1 MNNLLERFIKRNNKK
16 RGINIT
22 VATIVMFLLS
32 CTGIY
37 AATIIDK
44 NEKKNILHVGID
56 KNGKNAYELGGSVNA
71 IDGDKLIINGRL
83 EAGNNTQSLEIKSEA
98 NNITVENNGFIDGV
112 TIGRDYDSIKTNA
125 TFINNGIITNEG
137 NALVIYSNK
146 ANVSNYGIIKAGQN
160 ESNQTYNGVVLANGA
175 TTKNFNNYGIV
186 IDGDGKISSVGA
198 SNQQVTMDNGITYT
212 VKNAVDSSSGTAQAI
227 KMNGNLYE
235 NYIFNGIDTTISV
248 SEGENKISNSIINVV
263 ATKELE
269 DSEYKNN
276 GIEISSGA
284 ELGLGSTIVNGN
296 IAING
301 GTLTLTDANNKI
313 NGNVSG
319 TTNNDTIKLG
329 YKVDSN
335 TNYTNLNTILKDSG
349 VDTLKF
355 SDNENIVNVTEIKK
369 SRFNGNYIGGS
380 EADTFIVDG
389 ANYTIDGGA
398 GTDTLK
404 LTKEYTG
411 AVSDFSGV
419 TNIETLQLGDGSN
432 TLDISKINGKFTT
445 IKGGEFVNGGSG
457 KNTIKTSTD
466 IGETLTLVGGKGLS
480 VNNILVLDNSKNSI
494 KFDGKLD
501 TSGGD
506 WNIQVN
512 NLKGINSVTLN
523 KENLNGKAKSLEL
536 LTNISGKTDT
546 KNFVDLL
553 NASGITYAILLN
565 NNTSNYKDN
574 LVFNGTTLN
583 NKTIFAINYNDSVTM
598 QGKISGQYAFKP
610 LGTFT
615 PTVKVDSSTI
625 FEQNSKVT
633 SVDYNGKESGVNF
646 QVTEGALN
654 LGKLT
659 YKGDKLVYEG
669 TNPFVDGYKYT
680 INGNVQLGFV
690 GLTNLKSGQKF
701 NIDQRNDN
709 IKVNGSISMPS
720 FLKYQD
726 GAFVVKSWDEMN
738 PYGNS
743 NNFLETTYNNMLS
756 KYGQTGSEAITGALN
771 TWSKDALVGYIS
783 TGGINQ
789 YDFTLDGKTYQN
801 TLLTGSN
808 SNISKEFKITGSSG
822 SITFQ
827 NIATSKG
834 LTLATTGGTVNL
846 TDGVS
851 IGGDINFGESSNVNL
866 NVNAYYAGGTAST
879 IKNILGNGNDSNIK
893 LTHVNIT
900 GDSSNGKIDLG
911 AGTDTLTLNNVGV
924 NSITG
929 SGKNTLEL
937 NQGSNVGTISLSKD
951 KAAKIS
957 LMALDVDSSI
967 DNNIT
972 VNDGATV
979 GTIDLS
985 SAGNSLVT
993 LNSGKITNV
1002 KFGSGNDMLTYN
1014 GGNISS
1020 VDFGAGDNVLNVR
1033 ADLDLSNTKI
1043 SVAEGGTLRNTL
1055 NVGKLSSRSTSSED
1069 SVTIG
1074 GNFSAFNEVNIQ
1086 GTTKLNSNL
1095 VLSNGTSV
1103 NFNGNTVIAGLNTA
1117 NGVTTTVLDGTKV
1130 IGSNGTLLLDTSSVG
1145 LNTNISFANIEGMET
1160 LAGVESNYV
1169 GYSLVKDSNGNYVV
1183 EINKDLVSGEDSDII
1198 QAILG
1203 TAGLPNELTGSYEE
1217 QIKILNVLKEDTKYS
1232 TPYAYSNIV
1241 SRKTAEMVNNA
1252 VMNFDL
1258 KADKNQWL
1266 AYGSILGSGK
1276 EIKDYYTGAT
1286 GVGSNIDTDI
1296 QGAYV
1301 QAEYGYTDNTALGFV
1316 VAGNKTDSDIGKGSL
1331 KGNGAYLGAYVKHNV
1346 KENIQVIGGIAY
1358 QNNSYESDR
1367 VVGDSQKEF
1376 RHAKDYSDNTIT
1388 GYISGKYEYKF
1399 SDSLVLEPN
1408 TRLNITHVSQDSI
1421 SENKNETLNIET
1433 NKKSFTTV
1441 SGETGVDLVKKIT
1454 TEKGT
1459 VKLKAGTSLGYLLSG
1474 ADGKKVTA
1482 TMGDAAFDIV
1492 TPDQDKTSVKFKV
1505 GAQYEKESGVLY
1517 NIEGSYITSSK
1528 EKEWVVGA
1536 GIGYRF

>member
-44 NEKKNILHVGID
+44 NEKENILYVGANGANTYKWGNNGIYYNID
-56 KNGKNAYELGGSVNA
+56 SS
-71 IDGDKLIINGRL
+71 DSKLIINGRL
-83 EAGNNTQSLEIKSEA
+83 EAGNNTQSLEISSNAKDV
-98 NNITVENNGFIDGV
+98 TVENNGFIDGV
-112 TIGRDYDSIKTNA
+112 TVGRDYDSIKTNA

-146 ANVSNYGIIKAGQN
+146 ANVSNYGIIKAGGQN
-160 ESNQTYNGVVLANGA
+160 EETKEYYKGVVLANGG
-175 TTKNFNNYGIV
+175 NFNNYGIV

-212 VKNAVDSSSGTAQAI
+212 VKNAVDSSSGTAQVI
-227 KMNGNLYE
+227 TMNGTDGNKAFDK
-235 NYIFNGIDTTISV
+235 YILNGLDETIKVTTTGNTV
-248 SEGENKISNSIINVV
+248 SNSVVNSLDNAIN
-263 ATKELE
+263 
-269 DSEYKNN
+269 
-276 GIEISSGA
+276 IESGA
-284 ELGLGSTIVNGN
+284 ELGLGSTTVNGN

-301 GTLTLTDANNKI
+301 GTLILTDINNKI

-319 TTNNDTIKLG
+319 TTDNDIIKLG
-329 YKVDSN
+329 YQVDSN
-335 TNYTNLNTILKDSG
+335 TNYTNLNTILKGSG

-355 SDNENIVNVTEIKK
+355 SDN
-369 SRFNGNYIGGS
+369 GNTIDITKISVVGKFEGGIG
-380 EADTFIVDG
+380 ADTFIVNG

-404 LTKEYTG
+404 LTKGYTG
-411 AVSDFSGV
+411 AVSNFSGV

-432 TLDISKINGKFTT
+432 TLDISNINGKFTT

-457 KNTIKTSTD
+457 KNTIKTSTN
-466 IGETLTLVGGKGLS
+466 IGETLTLVGGKDSS
-480 VNNILVLDNSKNSI
+480 VKNILVLDNSNNSI

-512 NLKGINSVTLN
+512 NLKGTNSVTLN
-523 KENLNGKAKSLEL
+523 KENLNGKATSLEL
-536 LTNISGKTDT
+536 LTNISEKTET
-546 KNFVDLL
+546 KNLVDLL
-553 NASGITYAILLN
+553 NASGITYAIPLN

-598 QGKISGQYAFKP
+598 QGKISGQYAFRP

-615 PTVKVDSSTI
+615 PTINLSSGTT
-625 FEQNSKVT
+625 FAEGSKVT
-633 SVDYNGKESGVNF
+633 SVDYNGKEGGVNF
-646 QVTEGALN
+646 KVTGEALN

-669 TNPFVDGYKYT
+669 TNPFVDGYKYS
-680 INGNVQLGFV
+680 INGNIQLGFV
-690 GLTNLKSGQKF
+690 GLTNLESGQKF
-701 NIDQRNDN
+701 ILNQRNDN

-726 GAFVVKSWDEMN
+726 GAFVVKSWNEMN

-771 TWSKDALVGYIS
+771 TWSKDALVNYIS
-783 TGGINQ
+783 TGGITQ

-801 TLLTGSN
+801 TLLTGDN

-827 NIATSKG
+827 NIATSDS

-851 IGGDINFGESSNVNL
+851 IGGDINFGDSSNVNL
-866 NVNAYYAGGTAST
+866 NVNAYYAGGVAST
-879 IKNILGNGNDSNIK
+879 IKNIKGNDNDSNIS
-893 LTHVNIT
+893 LTHVNII
-900 GDSSNGKIDLG
+900 GNNSNDGKIELG
-911 AGTDTLTLNNVGV
+911 AGNDTLTLKNVGV

-951 KAAKIS
+951 STSAIS
-957 LMALDVDSSI
+957 LMLLDVDSSI

-985 SAGNSLVT
+985 SAGNSSVT

-1014 GGNISS
+1014 GGNISKI
-1020 VDFGAGDNVLNVR
+1020 DFGAGDNVLNVR

-1043 SVAEGGTLRNTL
+1043 SVAEGGTVRNTL
-1055 NVGKLSSRSTSSED
+1055 NVGKISVRSTTVKDYLTLSGD
-1069 SVTIG
+1069 
-1074 GNFSAFNEVNIQ
+1074 FSAFSNI
-1086 GTTKLNSNL
+1086 
-1095 VLSNGTSV
+1095 
-1103 NFNGNTVIAGLNTA
+1103 
-1117 NGVTTTVLDGTKV
+1117 
-1130 IGSNGTLLLDTSSVG
+1130 
-1145 LNTNISFANIEGMET
+1145 NIEGATKLESSSKLAEGTNINLGSNT
-1160 LAGVESNYV
+1160 LIAGINIENGTAKTVLSGANLEAGENSK
-1169 GYSLVKDSNGNYVV
+1169 LIIDTMKADSNTTISLDGITGIENVSKVDTNTIAHIIKENADGTYSV
-1183 EINKDLVSGEDSDII
+1183 EANKNLISGEGNDLANGIISSDNGEGLFGDITDKEA
-1198 QAILG
+1198 QAQL
-1203 TAGLPNELTGSYEE
+1203 LTD
-1217 QIKILNVLKEDTKYS
+1217 ITKDMMYS
-1232 TPYAYSNIV
+1232 SPYAYSSIV
-1241 SRKTAEMVNNA
+1241 SRKTAEMINNA

-1266 AYGSILGSGK
+1266 AYGSLLGSGK
-1276 EIKDYYTGAT
+1276 EIQDYYS
-1286 GVGSNIDTDI
+1286 GVNNTTSNINTDI
-1296 QGAYV
+1296 YGAYV

-1316 VAGNKTDSDIGKGSL
+1316 VGANKSDSDIAKSSLDGKGM
-1331 KGNGAYLGAYVKHNV
+1331 YLGGYVKHNYSD
-1346 KENIQVIGGIAY
+1346 NLQIIGGLAY
-1358 QNNSYESDR
+1358 QYNSYESDR
-1367 VVGDSQKEF
+1367 VAGNSNKTLT
-1376 RHAKDYSDNTIT
+1376 YSEKYNDDTIT
-1388 GYISGKYEYKF
+1388 GFVGGKYEYKL
-1399 SDSLVLEPN
+1399 SETLTLQPN
-1408 TRLNITHVSQDSI
+1408 AKLNITHIMQDGVTES
-1421 SENKNETLNIET
+1421 NKEASLKANSKNFTNIGTEI
-1433 NKKSFTTV
+1433 
-1441 SGETGVDLVKKIT
+1441 GADLVKTINVQNGK
-1454 TEKGT
+1454 
-1459 VKLKAGTSLGYLLSG
+1459 VNLKVGTSLTYLITG
-1474 ADGKKVTA
+1474 ADKE
-1482 TMGDAAFDIV
+1482 TMGANLISDNTKFDIK
-1492 TPDQDKTSVKFKV
+1492 TPEQDKTNVKFKV

-1517 NIEGSYITSSK
+1517 NVEGSYITSSK

>member
-44 NEKKNILHVGID
+44 NEKEYILHVGA
-56 KNGKNAYELGGSVNA
+56 NGENIYQWGSNGTINR
-71 IDGDKLIINGRL
+71 IDGDKKLIINGKL
-83 EAGNNTQSLEIKSEA
+83 DASNQSQSLEISSKA
-98 NNITVENNGFIDGV
+98 KDIKVENNGFIDGV
-112 TIGRDYDSIKTNA
+112 TIGRENDQAKTNA

-160 ESNQTYNGVVLANGA
+160 ESNQTYNGVVLANG
-175 TTKNFNNYGIV
+175 TTEGNFNNHGIV

-227 KMNGNLYE
+227 KMNGTDGNKAFDK
-235 NYIFNGIDTTISV
+235 YILNGLDETIKVTTT
-248 SEGENKISNSIINVV
+248 GNTISNSVVNSLDKAIN
-263 ATKELE
+263 
-269 DSEYKNN
+269 
-276 GIEISSGA
+276 IESGA
-284 ELGLGSTIVNGN
+284 ELGLGSTTVNGN

-301 GTLTLTDANNKI
+301 GTLTLTDINNKI

-319 TTNNDTIKLG
+319 TTDNDIIKLG
-329 YKVDSN
+329 YQVDSN
-335 TNYTNLNTILKDSG
+335 TNYTNLNTILKGSG
-349 VDTLKF
+349 VDALKF
-355 SDNENIVNVTEIKK
+355 SDNENTIDTTKISFVGKFE
-369 SRFNGNYIGGS
+369 GGTG
-380 EADTFIVDG
+380 ADTFIVNG
-389 ANYTIDGGA
+389 ANYIINGGE
-398 GTDTLK
+398 GTDILSLSTAYNSNLSNFK
-404 LTKEYTG
+404 NI
-411 AVSDFSGV
+411 S
-419 TNIETLQLGDGSN
+419 NIETLQLANTTNEITIDSN
-432 TLDISKINGKFTT
+432 PANFTT
-445 IKGGEFVNGGSG
+445 IKGGTGNDSFVLTGNSGINLIGGSG
-457 KNTIKTSTD
+457 INTLK
-466 IGETLTLVGGKGLS
+466 L
-480 VNNILVLDNSKNSI
+480 NNSLNSI
-494 KFDGKLD
+494 NYAGVLGAEGEK
-501 TSGGD
+501 
-506 WNIQVN
+506 WNLVVN
-512 NLKGINSVTLN
+512 NLTKDVTLTQGN
-523 KENLNGKAKSLEL
+523 IKGNIESLKIDTGIKTVDETTKLVSL
-536 LTNISGKTDT
+536 LTTYNIE
-546 KNFVDLL
+546 
-553 NASGITYAILLN
+553 NATFN
-565 NNTSNYKDN
+565 NNQADILT
-574 LVFNGTTLN
+574 FTGTDVKGTRTF
-583 NKTIFAINYNDSVTM
+583 TINQGDTVNMSGNITGNYNFKTSV
-598 QGKISGQYAFKP
+598 
-610 LGTFT
+610 FT
-615 PTVKVDSSTI
+615 PTINLSSGTTFTKDTKI
-625 FEQNSKVT
+625 TSTNGINFNIEKGEQLT
-633 SVDYNGKESGVNF
+633 
-646 QVTEGALN
+646 
-654 LGKLT
+654 LGTLT
-659 YKGDKLVYEG
+659 YSDSGFTYSG
-669 TNPFVDGYKYT
+669 SNPFDSNTKYT
-680 INGNVQLGFV
+680 INGDIKLNVT
-690 GLTNLKSGQKF
+690 GLEKANLIAGKEIGKVTGYS
-701 NIDQRNDN
+701 NN
-709 IKVNGSISMPS
+709 IKLNGSLSIPS
-720 FLKYQD
+720 FLKYNN
-726 GAFVVKSWDEMN
+726 GAFVVKTWSEMN

-771 TWSKDALVGYIS
+771 TWSKDALAGYIS

-801 TLLTGSN
+801 TLLTGDN

-827 NIATSKG
+827 NIATSDS

-851 IGGDINFGESSNVNL
+851 IGGDINFGDSSNVNL

-929 SGKNTLEL
+929 SGKNTIEL

-1043 SVAEGGTLRNTL
+1043 SVAEGGTLRNIL

-1203 TAGLPNELTGSYEE
+1203 AAGLPNELTGSYEE

-1492 TPDQDKTSVKFKV
+1492 TPDQDKTNVKFKV

>member
-44 NEKKNILHVGID
+44 NEKDNILHVGID

-83 EAGNNTQSLEIKSEA
+83 EAGNNTQSLEISSNAKDV
-98 NNITVENNGFIDGV
+98 TVENNGFIDGV

-212 VKNAVDSSSGTAQAI
+212 VKNAVNNSGDMAQAQAI
-227 KMNGNLYE
+227 EMNGTDGNKAFVK
-235 NYIFNGIDTTISV
+235 YILNGLETTIEVTSK
-248 SEGENKISNSIINVV
+248 GNTISNSVVNSLDKAINI
-263 ATKELE
+263 K
-269 DSEYKNN
+269 
-276 GIEISSGA
+276 SGA
-284 ELGLGSTIVNGN
+284 ELGLGSTTVNGN

-329 YKVDSN
+329 YQVDSN
-335 TNYTNLNTILKDSG
+335 TNYTNLNTILKGSG
-349 VDTLKF
+349 VDALKF

-369 SRFNGNYIGGS
+369 SEFNGKYIGGS
-380 EADTFIVDG
+380 GADTFIVDG
-389 ANYTIDGGA
+389 ANYTINGGDGE
-398 GTDTLK
+398 DTLSLSTAYNSNLSNFK
-404 LTKEYTG
+404 NI
-411 AVSDFSGV
+411 S
-419 TNIETLQLGDGSN
+419 NIETLQLANTTNEITIDSN
-432 TLDISKINGKFTT
+432 PASFTT
-445 IKGGEFVNGGSG
+445 IKGGATGSNMFVTTQNITTE
-457 KNTIKTSTD
+457 N
-466 IGETLTLVGGKGLS
+466 L
-480 VNNILVLDNSKNSI
+480 ILVSGASSTLYLNNTNNGIEFK
-494 KFDGKLD
+494 GKLE
-501 TSGGD
+501 GGD
-506 WNIQVN
+506 WTIQVN
-512 NLKGINSVTLN
+512 NLSNDKKIALGNLDNQAKTL
-523 KENLNGKAKSLEL
+523 KVQTAV
-536 LTNISGKTDT
+536 SGKDET
-546 KNFVDLL
+546 NNLVNLL
-553 NASGITYAILLN
+553 NSSGITYAALVNGGSQN
-565 NNTSNYKDN
+565 NNLLFKN
-574 LVFNGTTLN
+574 TTLN
-583 NKTIFAINYNDSVTM
+583 SKSTFSINQYDSVTM
-598 QGKISGQYAFKP
+598 QGKISGQYAFRP

-615 PTVKVDSSTI
+615 PTVNLSSETT
-625 FEQNSKVT
+625 FAEGSKVT

-646 QVTEGALN
+646 KVTEGALN

-659 YKGDKLVYEG
+659 YKEDKLVYEG
-669 TNPFVDGYKYT
+669 TNPFVDGYKYI
-680 INGNVQLGFV
+680 INGNVQLGFE
-690 GLTNLKSGQKF
+690 GLTDLKSGQELTLDK
-701 NIDQRNDN
+701 RNDN
-709 IKVNGSISMPS
+709 IKVNGSITIPS

-726 GAFVVKSWDEMN
+726 GAFVVKTWSEMN
-738 PYGNS
+738 PYGNN

-756 KYGQTGSEAITGALN
+756 DYGKNEAIKGALDK
-771 TWSKDALVGYIS
+771 WSKDALVSYI
-783 TGGINQ
+783 TNGGITQ
-789 YDFTLDGKTYQN
+789 YDFSLDGKTYQN
-801 TLLTGSN
+801 TLLTGDN
-808 SNISKEFKITGSSG
+808 SDISKEFKITGSSG

-827 NIATSKG
+827 NIATSDS
-834 LTLATTGGTVNL
+834 LTLDTTDGTINL

-851 IGGDINFGESSNVNL
+851 IGGDINFGDSSNVNL
-866 NVNAYYAGGTAST
+866 NVNAYYAGGVAST
-879 IKNILGNGNDSNIK
+879 IKNIKGNDNDSNIS
-893 LTHVNIT
+893 LTHVNII
-900 GDSSNGKIDLG
+900 GNNSNDGKIDLG

-929 SGKNTLEL
+929 SGKNTIEL

-1043 SVAEGGTLRNTL
+1043 SVAEGGTVRNTL
-1055 NVGKLSSRSTSSED
+1055 NVGKLSSRSTTTND

-1074 GNFSAFNEVNIQ
+1074 GDFSAFNEVNIQ

-1095 VLSNGTSV
+1095 ILAKDTSV

-1130 IGSNGTLLLDTSSVG
+1130 VGNSGVLKLDTSSIG
-1145 LNTNISFANIEGMET
+1145 LNTNISLSGIDGIDTIAQIESSFA
-1160 LAGVESNYV
+1160 
-1169 GYSLVKDSNGNYVV
+1169 GYNLTKDSNGNYVV
-1183 EINKDLVSGEDSDII
+1183 EINKDLVSGEDSDVI

-1203 TAGLPNELTGSYEE
+1203 ADRLANELNGMSYEE
-1217 QIKILNVLKEDTKYS
+1217 QTKILRALEEDTKYS
-1232 TPYAYSNIV
+1232 VPYAYSNIV

-1252 VMNFDL
+1252 VMNLDL

-1316 VAGNKTDSDIGKGSL
+1316 VAGNKTDSDIGKSSL
-1331 KGNGAYLGAYVKHNV
+1331 KGNGAYLGAYVKHNYS
-1346 KENIQVIGGIAY
+1346 ENLQIIGGIAY

-1367 VVGDSQKEF
+1367 VAGNSSKSYTYS
-1376 RHAKDYSDNTIT
+1376 KDYSDNTIT
-1388 GYISGKYEYKF
+1388 GFIGGKYEYKL

-1482 TMGDAAFDIV
+1482 TMGDTAFNIA
-1492 TPDQDKTSVKFKV
+1492 TPDQDKTNVKFKV

-1517 NIEGSYITSSK
+1517 NVEGSYITSSK

>member
-44 NEKKNILHVGID
+44 NEKENILYIGSDGTKRYKWGKDGTYYNID
-56 KNGKNAYELGGSVNA
+56 SSDN
-71 IDGDKLIINGRL
+71 KLIINGRL
-83 EAGNNTQSLEIKSEA
+83 EAGNNTQSLEISSNAKDV
-98 NNITVENNGFIDGV
+98 TVENNGFIDGV
-112 TIGRDYDSIKTNA
+112 TVGRDYDSIKTNA
-125 TFINNGIITNEG
+125 KFINNGIITNEG
-137 NALVIYSNK
+137 NALVIYSNQ
-146 ANVSNYGIIKAGQN
+146 ANVSNYGIIKASGQN
-160 ESNQTYNGVVLANGA
+160 EKTKEYYKGVVLANGG
-175 TTKNFNNYGIV
+175 NFNNYGIV

-198 SNQQVTMDNGITYT
+198 SNQQVTMDNGIAYT
-212 VKNAVDSSSGTAQAI
+212 VKNAVDSSNGTAQAI

-248 SEGENKISNSIINVV
+248 SGEGNKISNSIINVV

-284 ELGLGSTIVNGN
+284 ELGLGSTTVNGN

-329 YKVDSN
+329 YQVDSN
-335 TNYTNLNTILKDSG
+335 INYTNLNTILKGSG
-349 VDTLKF
+349 VETLKF
-355 SDNENIVNVTEIKK
+355 SDNGNIIDTTQISFAGKFE
-369 SRFNGNYIGGS
+369 GGAG
-380 EADTFIVDG
+380 ADTFIVNG
-389 ANYTIDGGA
+389 ANYTINGGDGE
-398 GTDTLK
+398 DTLSLSTAYNSNLSNFK
-404 LTKEYTG
+404 NI
-411 AVSDFSGV
+411 S
-419 TNIETLQLGDGSN
+419 NIETLQLANTTNEITIDSN
-432 TLDISKINGKFTT
+432 PANFTT
-445 IKGGEFVNGGSG
+445 IKGGTGNDSFVLTGNSGINLIGGSG
-457 KNTIKTSTD
+457 TNTLK
-466 IGETLTLVGGKGLS
+466 L
-480 VNNILVLDNSKNSI
+480 NNSLNSI
-494 KFDGKLD
+494 NYAGVLGAEGEK
-501 TSGGD
+501 
-506 WNIQVN
+506 WNLVVN
-512 NLKGINSVTLN
+512 NLTKDVTLTQGN
-523 KENLNGKAKSLEL
+523 IKGNIESLKIDTGIKTPDETTKLVSL
-536 LTNISGKTDT
+536 LTTYNIE
-546 KNFVDLL
+546 
-553 NASGITYAILLN
+553 NATFN
-565 NNTSNYKDN
+565 NNQADILT
-574 LVFNGTTLN
+574 FTGTDVKGTRTF
-583 NKTIFAINYNDSVTM
+583 TINQGDTVNMSGNITGNYN
-598 QGKISGQYAFKP
+598 FKTV
-610 LGTFT
+610 GTFT
-615 PTVKVDSSTI
+615 PTINLSSGTTFI
-625 FEQNSKVT
+625 
-633 SVDYNGKESGVNF
+633 
-646 QVTEGALN
+646 
-654 LGKLT
+654 
-659 YKGDKLVYEG
+659 EG
-669 TNPFVDGYKYT
+669 TKIT
-680 INGNVQLGFV
+680 STNGI
-690 GLTNLKSGQKF
+690 KF
-701 NIDQRNDN
+701 NIDNGKQLTLGTLTYSNNGFTYSGSNPFDSNTRYTITGN
-709 IKVNGSISMPS
+709 IKLNVEGITGDKLGAGNNLGQVTNSTYNNNITVKGNIDIPV
-720 FLKYQD
+720 FLKYSN
-726 GAFVVKSWDEMN
+726 GSFFVKSWREIDSSE
-738 PYGNS
+738 GS
-743 NNFLETTYNNMLS
+743 AFLEGTYNNMLKQYS
-756 KYGQTGSEAITGALN
+756 SNEAIKAALN
-771 TWSKDALVGYIS
+771 NWSKDGIISYIKGS
-783 TGGINQ
+783 EITDYTFNLNGQ
-789 YDFTLDGKTYQN
+789 TYKN
-801 TLLTGSN
+801 TLIANNGL
-808 SNISKEFKITGSSG
+808 SKEFKLEGTTGG
-822 SITFQ
+822 SITFRD
-827 NIATSKG
+827 IATSNN
-834 LTLATTGGTVNL
+834 LTLNL
-846 TDGVS
+846 TGANQSNILLDENVN
-851 IGGDINFGESSNVNL
+851 IGGDINFGNSENVNL
-866 NVNAYYAGGTAST
+866 TINARST
-879 IKNILGNGNDSNIK
+879 SSTVKNILGNDKNSNIK
-893 LTHVNIT
+893 LTHVQIVGNN
-900 GDSSNGKIDLG
+900 SNDGKIDLG

-951 KAAKIS
+951 KAARIS

-1069 SVTIG
+1069 SVTIDG
-1074 GNFSAFNEVNIQ
+1074 DFSAFNEVNIQ

-1130 IGSNGTLLLDTSSVG
+1130 IGSNGTLLLDTSSIG
-1145 LNTNISFANIEGMET
+1145 LNTNISLENIDGIES
-1160 LAGVESNYV
+1160 LAGVESNYI
-1169 GYSLVKDSNGNYVV
+1169 GYNLVKDSNGNYVV
-1183 EINKDLVSGEDSDII
+1183 EINKNLGNGENNDII
-1198 QAILG
+1198 QSILSAKG
-1203 TAGLPNELTGSYEE
+1203 AENEFKDLTREQQEE
-1217 QIKILNVLKEDTKYS
+1217 LVMDLADNVSSS

-1258 KADKNQWL
+1258 KANKNQWL

-1276 EIKDYYTGAT
+1276 EIKDYYAGAT

-1316 VAGNKTDSDIGKGSL
+1316 VAGNKTDSDIGKSSL
-1331 KGNGAYLGAYVKHNV
+1331 KGNGAYLGAYVKHNYS
-1346 KENIQVIGGIAY
+1346 ENLQIIGGIAY

-1367 VVGDSQKEF
+1367 VAGNSSKSYTYS
-1376 RHAKDYSDNTIT
+1376 KDYSDNTIT
-1388 GYISGKYEYKF
+1388 GFIGGKYEYKL

-1408 TRLNITHVSQDSI
+1408 TRLNITHVSQDKI
-1421 SENKNETLNIET
+1421 SENKSQVFNIEV
-1433 NKKSFTTV
+1433 KKENFTTV
-1441 SGETGVDLVKKIT
+1441 SGETGVDLVKKIA

-1459 VKLKAGTSLGYLLSG
+1459 IKLKAGTSLGYLLSG

-1482 TMGDAAFDIV
+1482 TMGDTAFNIA
-1492 TPDQDKTSVKFKV
+1492 TPNQDKTNVKFKV

-1517 NIEGSYITSSK
+1517 NVEGSYITSSN

>member
-44 NEKKNILHVGID
+44 NEKDNILHVGEKGD
-56 KNGKNAYELGGSVNA
+56 NSYRWGGSNYFYT
-71 IDGDKLIINGRL
+71 IDQSKLIINGRL
-83 EAGNNTQSLEIKSEA
+83 EAGNNTQSLEISSNAKDI
-98 NNITVENNGFIDGV
+98 NVENNGFIDGV

-175 TTKNFNNYGIV
+175 TTQNFNNYGIV

-212 VKNAVDSSSGTAQAI
+212 VKNAVNNSGDMAQAQAI
-227 KMNGNLYE
+227 EMNGTDGNKAFVK
-235 NYIFNGIDTTISV
+235 YILNGLETTIEVTSK
-248 SEGENKISNSIINVV
+248 GNTISNSVVNSLDKAINI
-263 ATKELE
+263 K
-269 DSEYKNN
+269 
-276 GIEISSGA
+276 SGA
-284 ELGLGSTIVNGN
+284 ELGLGSTTVNGN

-301 GTLTLTDANNKI
+301 GTLTLTDTNNKI

-319 TTNNDTIKLG
+319 TTDNDTIKLG
-329 YKVDSN
+329 YQVDSN
-335 TNYTNLNTILKDSG
+335 TNYTNLNTILKGSG
-349 VDTLKF
+349 VDALKF
-355 SDNENIVNVTEIKK
+355 SDNENTIDTTKISFVGKFE
-369 SRFNGNYIGGS
+369 GGTG
-380 EADTFIVDG
+380 ADTFIVNG
-389 ANYTIDGGA
+389 ANYIINGGE
-398 GTDTLK
+398 GTDILSLSTAYNSNLSNFK
-404 LTKEYTG
+404 NI
-411 AVSDFSGV
+411 S
-419 TNIETLQLGDGSN
+419 NIETLQLANTTNEITIDSN
-432 TLDISKINGKFTT
+432 PANFTT
-445 IKGGEFVNGGSG
+445 IKGGTGNDSFVLTGNSGINLIGGSG
-457 KNTIKTSTD
+457 INTLKLNNSLSSINYAGVLGAE
-466 IGETLTLVGGKGLS
+466 GEKWNLV
-480 VNNILVLDNSKNSI
+480 
-494 KFDGKLD
+494 
-501 TSGGD
+501 
-506 WNIQVN
+506 VN
-512 NLKGINSVTLN
+512 NLTKDVTLTQ
-523 KENLNGKAKSLEL
+523 ENIKGNIESLKIDTGIKTPDETTKLVNL
-536 LTNISGKTDT
+536 LTTYNIE
-546 KNFVDLL
+546 
-553 NASGITYAILLN
+553 NATFN
-565 NNTSNYKDN
+565 NNQADILT
-574 LVFNGTTLN
+574 FTGTDVKGTRTF
-583 NKTIFAINYNDSVTM
+583 TINQGDTVNMSGNITGNYNFKTSV
-598 QGKISGQYAFKP
+598 
-610 LGTFT
+610 FT
-615 PTVKVDSSTI
+615 PTINLSSGTTFTKDTKI
-625 FEQNSKVT
+625 TSTNGINFNIEKGEQLT
-633 SVDYNGKESGVNF
+633 
-646 QVTEGALN
+646 
-654 LGKLT
+654 LGTLT
-659 YKGDKLVYEG
+659 YSDSGFTYSG
-669 TNPFVDGYKYT
+669 SNPFDSNTKYT
-680 INGNVQLGFV
+680 INGDIKLNVT
-690 GLTNLKSGQKF
+690 GLEKANLIAGKEIGKVIGYS
-701 NIDQRNDN
+701 NN
-709 IKVNGSISMPS
+709 IKLNGSLSIPS
-720 FLKYQD
+720 FLKYNN
-726 GAFVVKSWDEMN
+726 GAFVVKTWSEMN

-879 IKNILGNGNDSNIK
+879 IKNIIGNGNDSNIK

-911 AGTDTLTLNNVGV
+911 AGNDTLTLKNVGV

-929 SGKNTLEL
+929 SGKNTIEL

-951 KAAKIS
+951 STSAIS
-957 LMALDVDSSI
+957 LMLLDVDSSI

-1203 TAGLPNELTGSYEE
+1203 AAGLPNELTGSYEE

-1232 TPYAYSNIV
+1232 TAYAYSNIV

-1276 EIKDYYTGAT
+1276 EIKDYYIGAT

-1459 VKLKAGTSLGYLLSG
+1459 IKLKTGTSLGYLLSG

-1482 TMGDAAFDIV
+1482 TMGDTAFNIA
-1492 TPDQDKTSVKFKV
+1492 TPDQDKTNVKFKV

-1517 NIEGSYITSSK
+1517 NVDGSYITSSK

>member
-44 NEKKNILHVGID
+44 NEKENILYVGANGANTYKWGNNGIYYNID
-56 KNGKNAYELGGSVNA
+56 SS
-71 IDGDKLIINGRL
+71 DSKLIINGRL
-83 EAGNNTQSLEIKSEA
+83 EAGNNTQSLEISSNAKDV
-98 NNITVENNGFIDGV
+98 TVENNGFIDGV
-112 TIGRDYDSIKTNA
+112 TVGRDYDSIKTNA
-125 TFINNGIITNEG
+125 KFINNGIITNEG

-146 ANVSNYGIIKAGQN
+146 ANVSNYGIIKASGQN
-160 ESNQTYNGVVLANGA
+160 EKTKEYYKGVVLANGG
-175 TTKNFNNYGIV
+175 NFNNYGIV
-186 IDGDGKISSVGA
+186 IDGDGKISNVGA

-212 VKNAVDSSSGTAQAI
+212 VKNAVDSSSGTAQVI
-227 KMNGNLYE
+227 TMNGTDGNKAFDK
-235 NYIFNGIDTTISV
+235 YILNGLDETIKVTTTGNTV
-248 SEGENKISNSIINVV
+248 SNSVVNSLDNAINI
-263 ATKELE
+263 T
-269 DSEYKNN
+269 
-276 GIEISSGA
+276 SGA
-284 ELGLGSTIVNGN
+284 ELGLGSTTVNGN

-301 GTLTLTDANNKI
+301 GTLTLTDINNKI

-319 TTNNDTIKLG
+319 TTDNDIIKLG
-329 YKVDSN
+329 YQVDSN
-335 TNYTNLNTILKDSG
+335 TNYTNLNTILKGSG

-355 SDNENIVNVTEIKK
+355 SDN
-369 SRFNGNYIGGS
+369 GNTIDTTKISVVGKFEGGIG
-380 EADTFIVDG
+380 ADTFIVNG
-389 ANYTIDGGA
+389 ANYTIDGGD
-398 GTDTLK
+398 GEDTLSLSTAYNSNLSNFK
-404 LTKEYTG
+404 NI
-411 AVSDFSGV
+411 S
-419 TNIETLQLGDGSN
+419 NIETLQLANTTNEITIDSN
-432 TLDISKINGKFTT
+432 PANFTT
-445 IKGGEFVNGGSG
+445 IKGGTGNDSFVLTGNSGINLIGGSG
-457 KNTIKTSTD
+457 INTLK
-466 IGETLTLVGGKGLS
+466 L
-480 VNNILVLDNSKNSI
+480 NNSLNSI
-494 KFDGKLD
+494 NYAGVLGAEGEK
-501 TSGGD
+501 
-506 WNIQVN
+506 WNLVVN
-512 NLKGINSVTLN
+512 NLTKDVTLTQGN
-523 KENLNGKAKSLEL
+523 IKGNIESLKIDTGIKTVDETTKLVSL
-536 LTNISGKTDT
+536 LTTYNIE
-546 KNFVDLL
+546 
-553 NASGITYAILLN
+553 NATFN
-565 NNTSNYKDN
+565 NNQADILT
-574 LVFNGTTLN
+574 FTGTDVKGTRTF
-583 NKTIFAINYNDSVTM
+583 TINQGDTVNMSGNITGNYN
-598 QGKISGQYAFKP
+598 FKTV
-610 LGTFT
+610 GTFT
-615 PTVKVDSSTI
+615 PTINLSSGTT
-625 FEQNSKVT
+625 F
-633 SVDYNGKESGVNF
+633 
-646 QVTEGALN
+646 TEGTKITSTNGIKLN
-654 LGKLT
+654 IENRKQLTLGTLT
-659 YKGDKLVYEG
+659 YSNNGFTYSGSNPFDSNTRYTITGNIKLNVEGITGDKLGAGNNLGQV
-669 TNPFVDGYKYT
+669 TNSTYNNNITVKG
-680 INGNVQLGFV
+680 
-690 GLTNLKSGQKF
+690 
-701 NIDQRNDN
+701 NID
-709 IKVNGSISMPS
+709 IPV
-720 FLKYQD
+720 FLKYSN
-726 GAFVVKSWDEMN
+726 GSFFVKSWGEIDSSE
-738 PYGNS
+738 GS
-743 NNFLETTYNNMLS
+743 AFLEGTYNNMLKQYS
-756 KYGQTGSEAITGALN
+756 SNEAIKAALN
-771 TWSKDALVGYIS
+771 NWSKDGIISYIKGS
-783 TGGINQ
+783 EITDYTFNLNGQ
-789 YDFTLDGKTYQN
+789 TYKN
-801 TLLTGSN
+801 TLIANNGL
-808 SNISKEFKITGSSG
+808 SKEFKLEGTTGG
-822 SITFQ
+822 SITFRD
-827 NIATSKG
+827 IATSDN
-834 LTLATTGGTVNL
+834 LTLNL
-846 TDGVS
+846 TGTNQSNILLDENVN
-851 IGGDINFGESSNVNL
+851 IGGDINFGNSENVNL
-866 NVNAYYAGGTAST
+866 TINARST
-879 IKNILGNGNDSNIK
+879 SSTVKNILGNDKNSNIK
-893 LTHVNIT
+893 LTHVQIVGNN
-900 GDSSNGKIDLG
+900 SNDGKIDLG

-937 NQGSNVGTISLSKD
+937 NQGSNVGTISLSKNSTS
-951 KAAKIS
+951 AIS

-1183 EINKDLVSGEDSDII
+1183 EINKDLASGEDSDII

-1203 TAGLPNELTGSYEE
+1203 AAGLPNELTGSYEE

-1232 TPYAYSNIV
+1232 TAYAYSNIV

-1316 VAGNKTDSDIGKGSL
+1316 VAGNKTDSDIGKSSL

-1441 SGETGVDLVKKIT
+1441 SGETGVDLVKKIA

-1459 VKLKAGTSLGYLLSG
+1459 IKLKTGTSLGYLLSG

-1482 TMGDAAFDIV
+1482 TMGDTAFNIA
-1492 TPDQDKTSVKFKV
+1492 TPDQDKTNVKFKV

-1517 NIEGSYITSSK
+1517 NVEGSYITSSK

>member
-22 VATIVMFLLS
+22 VATMVMFLLS

-37 AATIIDK
+37 AATIIEGDV
-44 NEKKNILHVGID
+44 KKYDYTLHLENVDGTN
-56 KNGKNAYELGGSVNA
+56 KYFWVEGKNKYNEEQ
-71 IDGDKLIINGRL
+71 IDTDNKVIINGNLTSKHSHTLRI
-83 EAGNNTQSLEIKSEA
+83 GDDIKGL
-98 NNITVENNGFIDGV
+98 TVENNGNIEGV
-112 TIGRDYDSIKTNA
+112 TIGGNTNQEQTTNA
-125 TFINNGIITNEG
+125 ILNNNGVITNNDG
-137 NALVIYSNK
+137 NAVIVYSKDAKVN
-146 ANVSNYGIIKAGQN
+146 NYGIIKATGQN
-160 ESNQTYNGVVLANGA
+160 EKTQEYYKGVVLDNGG
-175 TTKNFNNYGIV
+175 TFNNYGIV
-186 IDGDGKISSVGA
+186 IDGDGKISNVGA
-198 SNQQVTMDNGITYT
+198 SNQQVTMADGSSYT
-212 VKNAVDSSSGTAQAI
+212 VKNAVSGTTAQAI
-227 KMNGNLYE
+227 TMNGTSGSNLFT
-235 NYIFNGIDTTISV
+235 NYILNGIDTTISV
-248 SEGENKISNSIINVV
+248 SKGESGGENKISNSIINVV
-263 ATKELE
+263 ATKMPGAS
-269 DSEYKNN
+269 DYKNN
-276 GIEISSGA
+276 GIEILNGA
-284 ELGLGSTIVNGN
+284 ALKLESTTVNGN

-313 NGNVSG
+313 NGTIQGNGNS
-319 TTNNDTIKLG
+319 DTIGLG
-329 YKVDSN
+329 YAITDTDSTSLKGIVNSTIENLQLSNFSN
-335 TNYTNLNTILKDSG
+335 TI
-349 VDTLKF
+349 
-355 SDNENIVNVTEIKK
+355 NVTRVKELG
-369 SRFNGNYIGGS
+369 FNGKYIGGTG
-380 EADTFIVDG
+380 ADTFIVDG
-389 ANYTIDGGA
+389 ANYTIDGGD
-398 GTDTLK
+398 GEDTLSLSTAYNSNLSNFK
-404 LTKEYTG
+404 NI
-411 AVSDFSGV
+411 S
-419 TNIETLQLGDGSN
+419 NIETLQLANTTNEITIGS
-432 TLDISKINGKFTT
+432 DPVSFTT
-445 IKGGEFVNGGSG
+445 IKGGTGNDTFVLTGNSGINLIGGSG
-457 KNTIKTSTD
+457 TNTLKLNNSLESIEYTGVLGAE
-466 IGETLTLVGGKGLS
+466 GEKWNLV
-480 VNNILVLDNSKNSI
+480 
-494 KFDGKLD
+494 
-501 TSGGD
+501 
-506 WNIQVN
+506 VN
-512 NLKGINSVTLN
+512 NLTKDVTLTQGN
-523 KENLNGKAKSLEL
+523 IKGNIESLKIDTRIETADETTKLVSL
-536 LTNISGKTDT
+536 LTTYNIE
-546 KNFVDLL
+546 
-553 NASGITYAILLN
+553 NATFN
-565 NNTSNYKDN
+565 NNQADILT
-574 LVFNGTTLN
+574 FTGTDVKGTRTF
-583 NKTIFAINYNDSVTM
+583 TINQGDTVNMSGNITGNYN
-598 QGKISGQYAFKP
+598 FKTV
-610 LGTFT
+610 GTFT
-615 PTVKVDSSTI
+615 PTINLSSGTT
-625 FEQNSKVT
+625 FAEGSKVT

-646 QVTEGALN
+646 KVTEGALN
-654 LGKLT
+654 LGNLT

-680 INGNVQLGFV
+680 INGNIQLGFV
-690 GLTNLKSGQKF
+690 GLTNLESGQKF
-701 NIDQRNDN
+701 ILNQRNDN

-738 PYGNS
+738 PYGN
-743 NNFLETTYNNMLS
+743 NNEFLAGTYEDMLS
-756 KYGQTGSEAITGALN
+756 KYGSDSAVKGALDK
-771 TWSKDALVGYIS
+771 WSKDALVSYIT

-789 YDFTLDGKTYQN
+789 YDFTLTLDGKTYQN
-801 TLLTGSN
+801 TLLTGDN
-808 SNISKEFKITGSSG
+808 SNISKKFKITGSSG

-827 NIATSKG
+827 NIATSEG

-879 IKNILGNGNDSNIK
+879 IKNIIGNGNDSNIK

-929 SGKNTLEL
+929 SGKNTIEL

-1043 SVAEGGTLRNTL
+1043 SVAEGGTVRNTL
-1055 NVGKLSSRSTSSED
+1055 NVGKLSSRSATTND

-1074 GNFSAFNEVNIQ
+1074 GDFSAFNEVNIQ

-1095 VLSNGTSV
+1095 ILAKDTSV

-1130 IGSNGTLLLDTSSVG
+1130 VGNSGVLKLDTSSIG
-1145 LNTNISFANIEGMET
+1145 LNTNISLSGIDGIDTIAQIESSFA
-1160 LAGVESNYV
+1160 
-1169 GYSLVKDSNGNYVV
+1169 GYNLTKDSNGNYVV
-1183 EINKDLVSGEDSDII
+1183 EINKSLANGQDGDII
-1198 QAILG
+1198 QSILSTEG
-1203 TAGLPNELTGSYEE
+1203 AAKEFSNLTSEE
-1217 QIKILNVLKEDTKYS
+1217 QLKTFKDIANSISSS

-1276 EIKDYYTGAT
+1276 EIKDYYIGAT

-1316 VAGNKTDSDIGKGSL
+1316 VAGNKTDSDIGKSSL
-1331 KGNGAYLGAYVKHNV
+1331 KGNGAYLGTYIKHNHG
-1346 KENIQVIGGIAY
+1346 ENLQIIGGIAY

-1367 VVGDSQKEF
+1367 VAGNSLKSYSYS
-1376 RHAKDYSDNTIT
+1376 KDYSDNTIT
-1388 GYISGKYEYKF
+1388 GFIGGKYEYKL
-1399 SDSLVLEPN
+1399 SEDLTLEPN
-1408 TRLNITHVSQDSI
+1408 TRLNITHINQDKI
-1421 SENKNETLNIET
+1421 SENKSQMFSMEV
-1433 NKKSFTTV
+1433 KKESFTTV
-1441 SGETGVDLVKKIT
+1441 SGETGVDLVKKIS
-1454 TEKGT
+1454 TEKGN
-1459 VKLKAGTSLGYLLSG
+1459 VKFKVGTSLGYILDG
-1474 ADGKKVTA
+1474 ADGKKISGTYEIDV
-1482 TMGDAAFDIV
+1482 
-1492 TPDQDKTSVKFKV
+1492 PNQDKTNVKFKV

-1517 NIEGSYITSSK
+1517 NVEGSYITSSK

>member
-32 CTGIY
+32 CSGIY
-37 AATIIDK
+37 AATVIDK
-44 NEKKNILHVGID
+44 NEKDNILHVGID

-83 EAGNNTQSLEIKSEA
+83 EAGNNTQSLEISSNAKDV
-98 NNITVENNGFIDGV
+98 IVENNGFIDGV
-112 TIGRDYDSIKTNA
+112 TIGRNYDSIKTNA

-175 TTKNFNNYGIV
+175 TTQNFKNYGIV

-198 SNQQVTMDNGITYT
+198 PNQQVTMDNGITYT
-212 VKNAVDSSSGTAQAI
+212 VKNAVDSSSGTAQVI
-227 KMNGNLYE
+227 TMNGTDGNKAFDK
-235 NYIFNGIDTTISV
+235 YILNGLNETIKVTTT
-248 SEGENKISNSIINVV
+248 GNTISNSVVNSLDNAINI
-263 ATKELE
+263 T
-269 DSEYKNN
+269 
-276 GIEISSGA
+276 SGA
-284 ELGLGSTIVNGN
+284 ELGLTSTTVNGN

-301 GTLTLTDANNKI
+301 GTLILTDDKNVFNGTVKGSNNASLK
-313 NGNVSG
+313 V
-319 TTNNDTIKLG
+319 G
-329 YKVDSN
+329 YKVDEN
-335 TNYTNLNTILKDSG
+335 TDYKNINTMLKDSG
-349 VDTLKF
+349 IDNLKF
-355 SDNENIVNVTEIKK
+355 SND
-369 SRFNGNYIGGS
+369 GN
-380 EADTFIVDG
+380 
-389 ANYTIDGGA
+389 TIDTTKISFAGKFEGGTGDDNFKVSSA
-398 GTDTLK
+398 SAKNIKIDAKEGKNTLT
-404 LTKEYTG
+404 LTEAYVGKT
-411 AVSDFSGV
+411 SDFSGIS
-419 TNIETLQLGDGSN
+419 NIETLQLGNGN
-432 TLDISKINGKFTT
+432 NELTIENINGFST
-445 IKGGEFVNGGSG
+445 IKGGGYGSSGSG
-457 KNTIKTSTD
+457 SNTIKTSID
-466 IGETLTLVGGKGLS
+466 VNDTLTLIGGKDSS
-480 VNNILVLDNSKNSI
+480 VKNILVLDNSSDSI

-512 NLKGINSVTLN
+512 NLKGTNSVTLN
-523 KENLNGKAKSLEL
+523 KKNLNGKATSLEL
-536 LTNISGKTDT
+536 LTNISGETET

-553 NASGITYAILLN
+553 NASGITYAIPLD
-565 NNTSNYKDN
+565 DN
-574 LVFNGTTLN
+574 KFSYRDDLIFNGTTLD

-598 QGKISGQYAFKP
+598 QGKISGQYAFRP

-615 PTVKVDSSTI
+615 PTINLSSGTTFVDGAKVI
-625 FEQNSKVT
+625 
-633 SVDYNGKESGVNF
+633 SVDYNGKEGGVNF
-646 QVTEGALN
+646 KVTGEALN
-654 LGKLT
+654 LGSLKYENGKL
-659 YKGDKLVYEG
+659 DYEG
-669 TNPFVDGYKYT
+669 ANPFVDGYKYT
-680 INGNVQLGFV
+680 INGNIQLGFV

-701 NIDQRNDN
+701 ILNQRNDN

-726 GAFVVKSWDEMN
+726 GAFVVKTWSEMN

-771 TWSKDALVGYIS
+771 TWSKDALVNYIAN
-783 TGGINQ
+783 GGITQ

-801 TLLTGSN
+801 TLLTGDN
-808 SNISKEFKITGSSG
+808 SNISKDFKITGSSG

-834 LTLATTGGTVNL
+834 LILATTGGTVNL

-879 IKNILGNGNDSNIK
+879 IKNIIGNGNDSNIK

-937 NQGSNVGTISLSKD
+937 NQGSNVGTISLSKNSTS
-951 KAAKIS
+951 AIS

-1043 SVAEGGTLRNTL
+1043 SVAEGGTVRNTL
-1055 NVGKLSSRSTSSED
+1055 NVGKLSSRSATTND

-1074 GNFSAFNEVNIQ
+1074 GDFSAFNEVNIQ

-1095 VLSNGTSV
+1095 ILAKDTSV

-1183 EINKDLVSGEDSDII
+1183 EINKSLATGEDGDII
-1198 QAILG
+1198 QSILSTDG
-1203 TAGLPNELTGSYEE
+1203 VANEFADMTQEE
-1217 QIKILNVLKEDTKYS
+1217 QIKTFKDIANDISSS

-1252 VMNFDL
+1252 VMNLDL

-1316 VAGNKTDSDIGKGSL
+1316 VAGNKTDSDIGKSSL
-1331 KGNGAYLGAYVKHNV
+1331 KGNGAYLGAYVKHNYS
-1346 KENIQVIGGIAY
+1346 ENLQIIGGIAY

-1367 VVGDSQKEF
+1367 VAGNSSKSYTYS
-1376 RHAKDYSDNTIT
+1376 KDYSDNTIT
-1388 GYISGKYEYKF
+1388 GFIGGKYEYKL

-1408 TRLNITHVSQDSI
+1408 TRLNITHISQDKI
-1421 SENKNETLNIET
+1421 SENKSQVFNTEV
-1433 NKKSFTTV
+1433 KKENFTTV
-1441 SGETGVDLVKKIT
+1441 SGETGVDLVKKIA

-1459 VKLKAGTSLGYLLSG
+1459 IKLKAGTSLGYLLSG

-1492 TPDQDKTSVKFKV
+1492 TPDQDKTNVKFKV

-1517 NIEGSYITSSK
+1517 NVEGSYITSSK

>member
-44 NEKKNILHVGID
+44 NEKDNILHVGID

-83 EAGNNTQSLEIKSEA
+83 EAGNNTQSLEISSNAKDV
-98 NNITVENNGFIDGV
+98 TVENNGFIDGV

-146 ANVSNYGIIKAGQN
+146 ANVSNYGIIKAGKN
-160 ESNQTYNGVVLANGA
+160 EGTQTYNGVVLANGA
-175 TTKNFNNYGIV
+175 TTQNFSNYGIV

-212 VKNAVDSSSGTAQAI
+212 VKNAVNNSGDMAQAQAI
-227 KMNGNLYE
+227 EMNGTDGNKAFVK
-235 NYIFNGIDTTISV
+235 YILNGLETTIEVTSK
-248 SEGENKISNSIINVV
+248 GNTISNSVVNSLDKAINI
-263 ATKELE
+263 T
-269 DSEYKNN
+269 
-276 GIEISSGA
+276 SGA
-284 ELGLGSTIVNGN
+284 ELGLGSTTVNGN

-319 TTNNDTIKLG
+319 TTNNDVVKLG
-329 YKVDSN
+329 YQVEGN
-335 TNYTNLNTILKDSG
+335 TNYSNLNNILTVSRG
-349 VDTLKF
+349 IDTLKF
-355 SDNENIVNVTEIKK
+355 HD
-369 SRFNGNYIGGS
+369 NGNTIDTTQISFAGKFEGGAG
-380 EADTFIVDG
+380 ADTFIVNG

-404 LTKEYTG
+404 LTKGYTG

-419 TNIETLQLGDGSN
+419 TNIETLQLANTTNEITIGSD
-432 TLDISKINGKFTT
+432 LVSFTT
-445 IKGGEFVNGGSG
+445 IKGGTGNDTFVLTGNSGINLIGGSG
-457 KNTIKTSTD
+457 TNTLKLNNSLESIEYTGVLGAK
-466 IGETLTLVGGKGLS
+466 GEKWNLV
-480 VNNILVLDNSKNSI
+480 
-494 KFDGKLD
+494 
-501 TSGGD
+501 
-506 WNIQVN
+506 VN
-512 NLKGINSVTLN
+512 NLTKGVTLTQ
-523 KENLNGKAKSLEL
+523 ENIEANIESLKIDTGIKTADETTKLVNL
-536 LTNISGKTDT
+536 LTTYNIE
-546 KNFVDLL
+546 
-553 NASGITYAILLN
+553 NATFN
-565 NNTSNYKDN
+565 NNQADILT
-574 LVFNGTTLN
+574 FTGTDVKGTRTF
-583 NKTIFAINYNDSVTM
+583 TINQGDTVNMSGNITGNYN
-598 QGKISGQYAFKP
+598 FKTV
-610 LGTFT
+610 GTFT
-615 PTVKVDSSTI
+615 PTINLSSGTTFTEGTKI
-625 FEQNSKVT
+625 T
-633 SVDYNGKESGVNF
+633 STNGIKLNIENGK
-646 QVTEGALN
+646 QLT
-654 LGKLT
+654 LGTLT
-659 YKGDKLVYEG
+659 YSNNGFTYSGSNPFDSNTRYTITGNIKLNVEGITGDKLVA
-669 TNPFVDGYKYT
+669 
-680 INGNVQLGFV
+680 GNNLGQV
-690 GLTNLKSGQKF
+690 TDSTYNNNITVKG
-701 NIDQRNDN
+701 NID
-709 IKVNGSISMPS
+709 IPV
-720 FLKYQD
+720 FLKYSN
-726 GAFVVKSWDEMN
+726 GSFFVKSWGEIDSSE
-738 PYGNS
+738 GS
-743 NNFLETTYNNMLS
+743 AFLEGTYNNMLKQYS
-756 KYGQTGSEAITGALN
+756 SNEAIKAALN
-771 TWSKDALVGYIS
+771 NWSKDGIISYIKGS
-783 TGGINQ
+783 EITDYTFNLNGQ
-789 YDFTLDGKTYQN
+789 TYKN
-801 TLLTGSN
+801 TLIANNGL
-808 SNISKEFKITGSSG
+808 SKEFKLEGTTGG
-822 SITFQ
+822 SITFRD
-827 NIATSKG
+827 IATSDN
-834 LTLATTGGTVNL
+834 LTLNL
-846 TDGVS
+846 TGTNQSNILLDENVN
-851 IGGDINFGESSNVNL
+851 IGGDINFGNSENVNL
-866 NVNAYYAGGTAST
+866 TINARST
-879 IKNILGNGNDSNIK
+879 SSTVKNILGNDKNSNIK
-893 LTHVNIT
+893 LTHVQIVGNN
-900 GDSSNGKIDLG
+900 SNDGKIDLG

-937 NQGSNVGTISLSKD
+937 NQGSNVGTISLSKNSTS
-951 KAAKIS
+951 AIS

-1203 TAGLPNELTGSYEE
+1203 AAGLPNELTGSYEE

-1232 TPYAYSNIV
+1232 TAYAYSNIV

-1367 VVGDSQKEF
+1367 VVGDSQKDF

-1441 SGETGVDLVKKIT
+1441 SGETGVDLVKKIA

-1459 VKLKAGTSLGYLLSG
+1459 IKLKTGTSLGYLLSG

-1482 TMGDAAFDIV
+1482 TMGDTAFNIA
-1492 TPDQDKTSVKFKV
+1492 TPDQDKTNVKFKV

-1517 NIEGSYITSSK
+1517 NVEGSYITSSK

>member
-44 NEKKNILHVGID
+44 NEKDNILYVGANGANTYKWGNNGTYYNID
-56 KNGKNAYELGGSVNA
+56 SS
-71 IDGDKLIINGRL
+71 DSKLIINGRL

-212 VKNAVDSSSGTAQAI
+212 VKNAVNNSGDMAQAQAI
-227 KMNGNLYE
+227 EMNGTDGNKAFVK
-235 NYIFNGIDTTISV
+235 YILNGLETTIEVTSK
-248 SEGENKISNSIINVV
+248 GNTISNSVVNSLDKAIN
-263 ATKELE
+263 
-269 DSEYKNN
+269 
-276 GIEISSGA
+276 IESGA
-284 ELGLGSTIVNGN
+284 ELGLGSTTVNGN

-313 NGNVSG
+313 NGNVLG

-329 YKVDSN
+329 YQVDSN
-335 TNYTNLNTILKDSG
+335 TNYTNLNTILKGSG
-349 VDTLKF
+349 VDALKF
-355 SDNENIVNVTEIKK
+355 SDNENTIDTTKISFVGKFE
-369 SRFNGNYIGGS
+369 GGTG
-380 EADTFIVDG
+380 ADTFIVNG
-389 ANYTIDGGA
+389 ANYIINGGE
-398 GTDTLK
+398 GTDILSLSTAYNSNLSNFK
-404 LTKEYTG
+404 NI
-411 AVSDFSGV
+411 S
-419 TNIETLQLGDGSN
+419 NIETLQLANTTNEITIDSN
-432 TLDISKINGKFTT
+432 PANFTT
-445 IKGGEFVNGGSG
+445 IKGGTGNDSFVLTGNSGINLIGGSG
-457 KNTIKTSTD
+457 INTLKLNNSLSSINYAGVLGAE
-466 IGETLTLVGGKGLS
+466 GEKWNLV
-480 VNNILVLDNSKNSI
+480 
-494 KFDGKLD
+494 
-501 TSGGD
+501 
-506 WNIQVN
+506 VN
-512 NLKGINSVTLN
+512 NLTKDVTLTQGN
-523 KENLNGKAKSLEL
+523 IKGNIESLKIDTGIKTVDETTKLVNL
-536 LTNISGKTDT
+536 LTTYNIE
-546 KNFVDLL
+546 
-553 NASGITYAILLN
+553 NATFN
-565 NNTSNYKDN
+565 NNQADILIFTGTDVKGTRTFTINQGDTVNMSRNITGNYK
-574 LVFNGTTLN
+574 
-583 NKTIFAINYNDSVTM
+583 
-598 QGKISGQYAFKP
+598 FKP

-615 PTVKVDSSTI
+615 PTVKVDSSTT

-701 NIDQRNDN
+701 ILNQRNDN

-726 GAFVVKSWDEMN
+726 GAFVVKTWSEMN

-834 LTLATTGGTVNL
+834 LTLATTGGSVNL

-937 NQGSNVGTISLSKD
+937 NQGSNVGTISLSKNSTS
-951 KAAKIS
+951 AIS

-972 VNDGATV
+972 VSDGATV

-1043 SVAEGGTLRNTL
+1043 SVAEGGTLRNIL

-1203 TAGLPNELTGSYEE
+1203 AAGLPNELTGSYEE

-1232 TPYAYSNIV
+1232 TSYAYSNIV

-1376 RHAKDYSDNTIT
+1376 RHAKDYSDNIIT

-1408 TRLNITHVSQDSI
+1408 TRLHITHVSQDSI

-1441 SGETGVDLVKKIT
+1441 SGETGVDLVKKIA

-1459 VKLKAGTSLGYLLSG
+1459 IKLKAGTSLGYLLSG

-1492 TPDQDKTSVKFKV
+1492 TPDQDKTNVKFKV

>member
-1 MNNLLERFIKRNNKK
+1 
-16 RGINIT
+16 
-22 VATIVMFLLS
+22 MFLLS

-44 NEKKNILHVGID
+44 NEKEYILHVGEKGD
-56 KNGKNAYELGGSVNA
+56 NSYRWGGSNYFYT
-71 IDGDKLIINGRL
+71 IDQSKLIINGRL
-83 EAGNNTQSLEIKSEA
+83 EAGNNTQSLEISSNAKD
-98 NNITVENNGFIDGV
+98 ITVENNGFIDGV
-112 TIGRDYDSIKTNA
+112 TIGRDYSKLDGTNA
-125 TFINNGIITNEG
+125 TFTNNGIVSNEG
-137 NALVIYSNK
+137 NAIVVYSKNAK
-146 ANVSNYGIIKAGQN
+146 VNNYGIIVGK
-160 ESNQTYNGVVLANGA
+160 ELGVEVAEKITSENVLD
-175 TTKNFNNYGIV
+175 NYGII
-186 IDGDGKISSVGA
+186 IDNYGTDKQKISA
-198 SNQQVTMDNGITYT
+198 STEEKSNGIYT
-212 VKNAVDSSSGTAQAI
+212 VKNAVNTTGDAAQAI
-227 KMNGNLYE
+227 TMPGSKTFDK
-235 NYIFNGIDTTISV
+235 YILNGINTTISV
-248 SEGENKISNSIINVV
+248 SGEENSISNSIINSLKTGILIE
-263 ATKELE
+263 TKENTQA
-269 DSEYKNN
+269 K
-276 GIEISSGA
+276 
-284 ELGLGSTIVNGN
+284 LGLTSTTVNGN
-296 IAING
+296 IVINN
-301 GTLTLTDANNKI
+301 GTLVLNDKNNKI
-313 NGNVSG
+313 NGTIQGNGNS
-319 TTNNDTIKLG
+319 DTIGLG
-329 YKVDSN
+329 YAITDTDSTSLKGILNSTIENLQLSNSSN
-335 TNYTNLNTILKDSG
+335 TI
-349 VDTLKF
+349 
-355 SDNENIVNVTEIKK
+355 NVTEIKK
-369 SRFNGNYIGGS
+369 SGFNGNYIGGS

-389 ANYTIDGGA
+389 ANYTIDGGSGA
-398 GTDTLK
+398 DTLK
-404 LTKEYTG
+404 LTSGYTG
-411 AVSDFSGV
+411 SVSDFSGV

-432 TLDISKINGKFTT
+432 TLDISNINGKFTT

-466 IGETLTLVGGKGLS
+466 IGETLTLVGGKDSS
-480 VNNILVLDNSKNSI
+480 VKNILVLDNSNNNIEFK
-494 KFDGKLD
+494 GKLD

-506 WNIQVN
+506 WRIQVN
-512 NLKGINSVTLN
+512 NLKGTNSITLDKN
-523 KENLNGKAKSLEL
+523 NLNGKVNSLEVIKGINGENET
-536 LTNISGKTDT
+536 TNLIK
-546 KNFVDLL
+546 LL
-553 NASGITYAILLN
+553 NDSEIGHTILS
-565 NNTSNYKDN
+565 TDRKISDN
-574 LVFNGTTLN
+574 LVFKNTTLN
-583 NKTIFAINYNDSVTM
+583 EKKIFGVNFNDSVTM
-598 QGKISGQYAFKP
+598 QENITGQYAFKS
-610 LGTFT
+610 LGGIFA
-615 PTVKVDSSTI
+615 PVINVDNTTKFGKNTKI
-625 FEQNSKVT
+625 T

-646 QVTEGALN
+646 QVTRGALN
-654 LGKLT
+654 LGSLK
-659 YKGDKLVYEG
+659 YENGKLVYNG

-701 NIDQRNDN
+701 ILNQRNDN

-720 FLKYQD
+720 FLKYNN
-726 GAFVVKSWDEMN
+726 GAFVVKTWSEMN

-756 KYGQTGSEAITGALN
+756 KYGQIGSEAITGALN
-771 TWSKDALVGYIS
+771 TWSKDALVNYIT

-834 LTLATTGGTVNL
+834 LTLATTGGSVNL

-937 NQGSNVGTISLSKD
+937 NQGSNVGTISLSKNGTS
-951 KAAKIS
+951 AIS

-1069 SVTIG
+1069 SVTIDG
-1074 GNFSAFNEVNIQ
+1074 DFSAFNEVNIQ

-1203 TAGLPNELTGSYEE
+1203 AAGLPNELTGSYEE

-1258 KADKNQWL
+1258 KANKNQWL
-1266 AYGSILGSGK
+1266 AYGSILGGGK

-1376 RHAKDYSDNTIT
+1376 RHAKDYSDNTII

-1492 TPDQDKTSVKFKV
+1492 TPDQDKTNVKFKV

>member
-44 NEKKNILHVGID
+44 NEKENILYVGANGANTYKWGNNGIYYNID
-56 KNGKNAYELGGSVNA
+56 SS
-71 IDGDKLIINGRL
+71 DSKLIINGRL
-83 EAGNNTQSLEIKSEA
+83 EAGNNTQSLEISSNAKDV
-98 NNITVENNGFIDGV
+98 TVENNGFIDGV
-112 TIGRDYDSIKTNA
+112 TVGRDYDSIKTNA
-125 TFINNGIITNEG
+125 KFINNGIITNEG
-137 NALVIYSNK
+137 NALVIYSNQ
-146 ANVSNYGIIKAGQN
+146 ANVSNYGIIKASGQN
-160 ESNQTYNGVVLANGA
+160 EKTKEYYKGVVLANGG
-175 TTKNFNNYGIV
+175 NFNNYGIV

-227 KMNGNLYE
+227 KMTGTSGSNSFT
-235 NYIFNGIDTTISV
+235 NYILNGIDTTISV
-248 SEGENKISNSIINVV
+248 LGKGNNLSGSVVNSLDKAIN
-263 ATKELE
+263 
-269 DSEYKNN
+269 
-276 GIEISSGA
+276 IESGA
-284 ELGLGSTIVNGN
+284 ELGLGSTTVNGN

-301 GTLTLTDANNKI
+301 GTLTLTDINNKI

-319 TTNNDTIKLG
+319 TTDNDIIKLG
-329 YKVDSN
+329 YQVDSN
-335 TNYTNLNTILKDSG
+335 TNYTNLNTILKGSG

-355 SDNENIVNVTEIKK
+355 SDNGNTIDTTKISFTGKYQGGNGADNFKVSSTNAKSIK
-369 SRFNGNYIGGS
+369 
-380 EADTFIVDG
+380 VDG
-389 ANYTIDGGA
+389 GEGNDIL
-398 GTDTLK
+398 TL
-404 LTKEYTG
+404 TG
-411 AVSDFSGV
+411 AYVGKTSDFSGV
-419 TNIETLQLGDGSN
+419 SNVETLQLGNGSN
-432 TLDISKINGKFTT
+432 TLDISTINGKFTT

-457 KNTIKTSTD
+457 KNTIKTSTN
-466 IGETLTLVGGKGLS
+466 IGETLTLVGGKDSS
-480 VNNILVLDNSKNSI
+480 VKNILVLDNSNNSI

-512 NLKGINSVTLN
+512 NLKGTNSVTLN
-523 KENLNGKAKSLEL
+523 KENLNGKATSLEL
-536 LTNISGKTDT
+536 LTNISEKTET
-546 KNFVDLL
+546 KNLVDLL
-553 NASGITYAILLN
+553 NASGITYAILL

-598 QGKISGQYAFKP
+598 QGKISGQYAFRP

-615 PTVKVDSSTI
+615 PTVNLSSGTT
-625 FEQNSKVT
+625 FAEGSKVT

-646 QVTEGALN
+646 QVTSGALS
-654 LGKLT
+654 LGSLK
-659 YKGDKLVYEG
+659 YENGKLVYSG
-669 TNPFVDGYKYT
+669 ANPFVDGYKYT
-680 INGNVQLGFV
+680 INGNVNLNFEGLENA
-690 GLTNLKSGQKF
+690 GLTSGKSIALGNVNN
-701 NIDQRNDN
+701 NIT
-709 IKVNGSISMPS
+709 ITGGSLSMPS
-720 FLKYQD
+720 FLKYSN

-756 KYGQTGSEAITGALN
+756 NYGKNEAITGALN
-771 TWSKDALVGYIS
+771 TWSKDALVKYINNGS
-783 TGGINQ
+783 IDQ

-808 SNISKEFKITGSSG
+808 SNISKDFKITGSSG

-834 LTLATTGGTVNL
+834 LTLETTGGTVNL

-866 NVNAYYAGGTAST
+866 NVNAYYAGGVAST
-879 IKNILGNGNDSNIK
+879 IKNIKGNDNDSNIS

-900 GDSSNGKIDLG
+900 GNNSNDGKIDLG

-937 NQGSNVGTISLSKD
+937 NQGSNVGTISLSKNSTS
-951 KAAKIS
+951 AIS

-1183 EINKDLVSGEDSDII
+1183 EINKDLASGEDSDII

-1203 TAGLPNELTGSYEE
+1203 AAGLPNELTGSYEE

-1232 TPYAYSNIV
+1232 TAYAYSNIV

-1276 EIKDYYTGAT
+1276 EIKDYYIGAT

-1441 SGETGVDLVKKIT
+1441 SGETGVDLVKKIA

-1459 VKLKAGTSLGYLLSG
+1459 IKLKTGTSLGYLLSG

-1482 TMGDAAFDIV
+1482 TMGDTAFNIA
-1492 TPDQDKTSVKFKV
+1492 TPDQDKTNVKFKV

-1517 NIEGSYITSSK
+1517 NVEGSYITSSK

>member
-22 VATIVMFLLS
+22 VATMVMFLLS

-37 AATIIDK
+37 AATVIDK
-44 NEKKNILHVGID
+44 NEKDNILHVGID

-83 EAGNNTQSLEIKSEA
+83 EAGNNTQSLEISSNAKDV
-98 NNITVENNGFIDGV
+98 IVENNGFIDGV

-137 NALVIYSNK
+137 NALVIYSNQ
-146 ANVSNYGIIKAGQN
+146 ANVSNYGIIKAGKN
-160 ESNQTYNGVVLANGA
+160 EKDQTYNGVVLANGA
-175 TTKNFNNYGIV
+175 TEGNFNNHGIV

-212 VKNAVDSSSGTAQAI
+212 VKNAVDSSSGKAQAI
-227 KMNGNLYE
+227 TMNGNSYE

-284 ELGLGSTIVNGN
+284 ELGLGSTTVNGN

-329 YKVDSN
+329 YQVDSN

-369 SRFNGNYIGGS
+369 SRFNGNYIGGTG
-380 EADTFIVDG
+380 ADTFIVDG
-389 ANYTIDGGA
+389 ANYIINGGE
-398 GTDTLK
+398 GTDILSLSTAYNSNLSNFK
-404 LTKEYTG
+404 NI
-411 AVSDFSGV
+411 S
-419 TNIETLQLGDGSN
+419 NIETLQLANTTNEITIDSN
-432 TLDISKINGKFTT
+432 PASFTT
-445 IKGGEFVNGGSG
+445 IKGGTGNDTFVLTGNSGINLIGGSG
-457 KNTIKTSTD
+457 TNTLKLNNSLSSINYAGVLGAE
-466 IGETLTLVGGKGLS
+466 GEKWNLV
-480 VNNILVLDNSKNSI
+480 
-494 KFDGKLD
+494 
-501 TSGGD
+501 
-506 WNIQVN
+506 VN
-512 NLKGINSVTLN
+512 NLTKDVTLTQGN
-523 KENLNGKAKSLEL
+523 IKGNIESLKIDTGIETADETTKLVNL
-536 LTNISGKTDT
+536 LTTYNIE
-546 KNFVDLL
+546 
-553 NASGITYAILLN
+553 NATFN
-565 NNTSNYKDN
+565 NNQKDI
-574 LVFNGTTLN
+574 LIFTGTDVKGTRTF
-583 NKTIFAINYNDSVTM
+583 TINQGDTVNMSGNITGNYNFKTSV
-598 QGKISGQYAFKP
+598 
-610 LGTFT
+610 FT
-615 PTVKVDSSTI
+615 PTINLSSGTTFTKDTKI
-625 FEQNSKVT
+625 TSTNGINFNIEKGEQLT
-633 SVDYNGKESGVNF
+633 
-646 QVTEGALN
+646 
-654 LGKLT
+654 LGTLT
-659 YKGDKLVYEG
+659 YSDRGFTYSGSNPFDSNTRYTITGNIKLNVDGITGDKLVAG
-669 TNPFVDGYKYT
+669 DNLGQVTNSTYNNNITVKG
-680 INGNVQLGFV
+680 
-690 GLTNLKSGQKF
+690 
-701 NIDQRNDN
+701 NID
-709 IKVNGSISMPS
+709 IPV
-720 FLKYQD
+720 FLKYSN
-726 GAFVVKSWDEMN
+726 GSFFVKSWREIDSSE
-738 PYGNS
+738 GS
-743 NNFLETTYNNMLS
+743 AFLEGTYNNMLKQYS
-756 KYGQTGSEAITGALN
+756 SNEAIKAALN
-771 TWSKDALVGYIS
+771 NWSKDGIISYIKGS
-783 TGGINQ
+783 EITDYTFNLNGQ
-789 YDFTLDGKTYQN
+789 TYKN
-801 TLLTGSN
+801 TLIANNGL
-808 SNISKEFKITGSSG
+808 SKEFKLEGTTGG
-822 SITFQ
+822 SITFRD
-827 NIATSKG
+827 IATSDN
-834 LTLATTGGTVNL
+834 LTLNL
-846 TDGVS
+846 TGTNQSNILLDENVN
-851 IGGDINFGESSNVNL
+851 IGGDINFRNSENVNL
-866 NVNAYYAGGTAST
+866 TINARST
-879 IKNILGNGNDSNIK
+879 SSTVKNILGNDKNSNIK
-893 LTHVNIT
+893 LTHVQIVGNN
-900 GDSSNGKIDLG
+900 SNDGKIDLG

-1183 EINKDLVSGEDSDII
+1183 EINKSLATGEDGDII
-1198 QAILG
+1198 QSILSTDG
-1203 TAGLPNELTGSYEE
+1203 VANEFADMTQEE
-1217 QIKILNVLKEDTKYS
+1217 QIKTFKDIANDISSS

-1258 KADKNQWL
+1258 KANKNQWL

-1316 VAGNKTDSDIGKGSL
+1316 VAGNKTDSDIGKSSL
-1331 KGNGAYLGAYVKHNV
+1331 KGNGAYLGAYVKHNYS
-1346 KENIQVIGGIAY
+1346 ENLQIIGGIAY

-1367 VVGDSQKEF
+1367 VAGNSSKSYTYS
-1376 RHAKDYSDNTIT
+1376 KDYSDNTIT
-1388 GYISGKYEYKF
+1388 GFIGGKYEYKL

-1482 TMGDAAFDIV
+1482 TMGDTAFNIA
-1492 TPDQDKTSVKFKV
+1492 TPDQDKTNVKFKV

-1517 NIEGSYITSSK
+1517 NVEGSYITSSK

>member
-37 AATIIDK
+37 AATVIDK
-44 NEKKNILHVGID
+44 NEKDNILHVGID

-83 EAGNNTQSLEIKSEA
+83 EAGNNTQSLEISSNAKDV
-98 NNITVENNGFIDGV
+98 TVENNGFIDGV

-137 NALVIYSNK
+137 NALVIYSNQ
-146 ANVSNYGIIKAGQN
+146 ANVSNYGIIKAGKN
-160 ESNQTYNGVVLANGA
+160 EKDQTYNGVVLANGA
-175 TTKNFNNYGIV
+175 TEGNFNNYGIV

-284 ELGLGSTIVNGN
+284 ELGLGSTTVNGN

-329 YKVDSN
+329 YQVDSN

-349 VDTLKF
+349 VETLKF
-355 SDNENIVNVTEIKK
+355 SDNGNIIDTTQISFAGKFE
-369 SRFNGNYIGGS
+369 GGAG
-380 EADTFIVDG
+380 ADTFIVNG

-404 LTKEYTG
+404 LTKGYTG

-432 TLDISKINGKFTT
+432 TLDISNINGKFTT

-457 KNTIKTSTD
+457 KNTIKTSTN
-466 IGETLTLVGGKGLS
+466 IGETLTLVGGKDSS
-480 VNNILVLDNSKNSI
+480 VNNILVLDNSRNSI

-512 NLKGINSVTLN
+512 NLKGTNSVTLN
-523 KENLNGKAKSLEL
+523 KENLNGKATSLEL
-536 LTNISGKTDT
+536 LTNISEKTET
-546 KNFVDLL
+546 KNLVDLL

-565 NNTSNYKDN
+565 NTSNYKDE
-574 LVFNGTTLN
+574 LVFDGTTLS
-583 NKTIFAINYNDSVTM
+583 NKTIFAINSNDSVTM

-615 PTVKVDSSTI
+615 PTINLSSGTT
-625 FEQNSKVT
+625 FAEGSKVT
-633 SVDYNGKESGVNF
+633 SVDYNGKEGGVNF
-646 QVTEGALN
+646 KVTGEALN
-654 LGKLT
+654 LGSLK
-659 YKGDKLVYEG
+659 YENGKLVYEG
-669 TNPFVDGYKYT
+669 ANPFVDGYKYT
-680 INGNVQLGFV
+680 INGNIQLGFV
-690 GLTNLKSGQKF
+690 GLTNLESEQKF
-701 NIDQRNDN
+701 ILNQRNDN

-726 GAFVVKSWDEMN
+726 GAFVVKSWNEMN

-756 KYGQTGSEAITGALN
+756 NYGKNEAITGALDK
-771 TWSKDALVGYIS
+771 WSKDALVSYI
-783 TGGINQ
+783 TNGGITQ
-789 YDFTLDGKTYQN
+789 YDFSLDGKTYQN
-801 TLLTGSN
+801 TLLTGDN
-808 SNISKEFKITGSSG
+808 SDISKEFKITGSSG

-827 NIATSKG
+827 NIATSEG
-834 LTLATTGGTVNL
+834 LTLAITGGTVNL

-911 AGTDTLTLNNVGV
+911 AGADILTLNNVGV

-951 KAAKIS
+951 STSAIS
-957 LMALDVDSSI
+957 LMLLDVDSSI

-985 SAGNSLVT
+985 SAGNSSVT

-1043 SVAEGGTLRNTL
+1043 SVAEGGTVRNTL
-1055 NVGKLSSRSTSSED
+1055 NVGKISVRSTTVKDYLTLSGD
-1069 SVTIG
+1069 
-1074 GNFSAFNEVNIQ
+1074 FSAFSNI
-1086 GTTKLNSNL
+1086 
-1095 VLSNGTSV
+1095 
-1103 NFNGNTVIAGLNTA
+1103 
-1117 NGVTTTVLDGTKV
+1117 
-1130 IGSNGTLLLDTSSVG
+1130 
-1145 LNTNISFANIEGMET
+1145 NIEGATKLESSSKLAEGTNINLGSNT
-1160 LAGVESNYV
+1160 LIAGINIENGTAKTVLSGANLEAGENSK
-1169 GYSLVKDSNGNYVV
+1169 LIIDTMKADSNTTISLDGITGIENVSKVDTNTIAHIIKENADGTYSV
-1183 EINKDLVSGEDSDII
+1183 EANKNLISGEGNNLANGIISSDNGEGLFGDITDKEA
-1198 QAILG
+1198 QAQL
-1203 TAGLPNELTGSYEE
+1203 LTD
-1217 QIKILNVLKEDTKYS
+1217 ITKDMMYS
-1232 TPYAYSNIV
+1232 SPYAYSSIV
-1241 SRKTAEMVNNA
+1241 SRKTAEMINNA

-1266 AYGSILGSGK
+1266 AYGSLLGSGK
-1276 EIKDYYTGAT
+1276 EIQDYYS
-1286 GVGSNIDTDI
+1286 GVNNTTSNINTDI
-1296 QGAYV
+1296 YGAYV

-1316 VAGNKTDSDIGKGSL
+1316 VGANKSDSDIAKSSLDGKGM
-1331 KGNGAYLGAYVKHNV
+1331 YLGGYVKHNYSD
-1346 KENIQVIGGIAY
+1346 NLQIIGGLAY
-1358 QNNSYESDR
+1358 QYNSYESDR
-1367 VVGDSQKEF
+1367 VAGNSNKTLT
-1376 RHAKDYSDNTIT
+1376 YSEKYNDDTIT
-1388 GYISGKYEYKF
+1388 GFVGGKYEYKL
-1399 SDSLVLEPN
+1399 SETLTLQPN
-1408 TRLNITHVSQDSI
+1408 AKLNITHIMQDGVTES
-1421 SENKNETLNIET
+1421 NKEASLKANSKNFTNIGTEI
-1433 NKKSFTTV
+1433 
-1441 SGETGVDLVKKIT
+1441 GADLVKTINVQNGK
-1454 TEKGT
+1454 
-1459 VKLKAGTSLGYLLSG
+1459 VDLKVGTSLTYLITG
-1474 ADGKKVTA
+1474 ADKE
-1482 TMGDAAFDIV
+1482 TMGANLISDNTKFDIK
-1492 TPDQDKTSVKFKV
+1492 TPEQDKTNVKFKV

>member
-44 NEKKNILHVGID
+44 NEKEYILHVGE
-56 KNGKNAYELGGSVNA
+56 NGDNSYRWGGSKYLYT
-71 IDGDKLIINGRL
+71 IDQNKLIINGRL
-83 EAGNNTQSLEIKSEA
+83 EAGNNTQSLEISSNAKDV
-98 NNITVENNGFIDGV
+98 TVENNGFIDGV
-112 TIGRDYDSIKTNA
+112 TIGREYSKLDGTNA
-125 TFINNGIITNEG
+125 TFTNNGIVSNEG
-137 NALVIYSNK
+137 NVIVVYSKN
-146 ANVSNYGIIKAGQN
+146 ATVNNYGIIKGG
-160 ESNQTYNGVVLANGA
+160 EKGVEFTTGISNKKL
-175 TTKNFNNYGIV
+175 NNQGI
-186 IDGDGKISSVGA
+186 ILDKDGKILNA
-198 SNQQVTMDNGITYT
+198 STVEQKIVLDNGNYT
-212 VKNAVDSSSGTAQAI
+212 VKNAVDSSGKAQAI
-227 KMNGNLYE
+227 TMNGTSGSNSFT
-235 NYIFNGIDTTISV
+235 NYILNGIDTTISV
-248 SEGENKISNSIINVV
+248 SGKGNNLSGSVVNSLGNAINI
-263 ATKELE
+263 T
-269 DSEYKNN
+269 
-276 GIEISSGA
+276 SGA
-284 ELGLGSTIVNGN
+284 ELGLGSTTVNGN

-301 GTLTLTDANNKI
+301 GTLILTDINNKI

-319 TTNNDTIKLG
+319 TTNNDVVKLG
-329 YKVDSN
+329 YQVDTN
-335 TNYTNLNTILKDSG
+335 INYTNLNTILKGSG

-355 SDNENIVNVTEIKK
+355 HD
-369 SRFNGNYIGGS
+369 NGNTIDTTKISVVGKFEGGIG
-380 EADTFIVDG
+380 ADTFIVNG
-389 ANYTIDGGA
+389 ANYTIDGGD
-398 GTDTLK
+398 GEDTLSLSTAYNSNLSNFK
-404 LTKEYTG
+404 NI
-411 AVSDFSGV
+411 S
-419 TNIETLQLGDGSN
+419 NIETLQLANTTNEITIDSN
-432 TLDISKINGKFTT
+432 PANFTT
-445 IKGGEFVNGGSG
+445 IKGGTGNDSFVLTGNSGINLIGGSG
-457 KNTIKTSTD
+457 INTLK
-466 IGETLTLVGGKGLS
+466 L
-480 VNNILVLDNSKNSI
+480 NNSLNSI
-494 KFDGKLD
+494 NYAGVLGAEGEK
-501 TSGGD
+501 
-506 WNIQVN
+506 WNLVVN
-512 NLKGINSVTLN
+512 NLTKDVTLTQGN
-523 KENLNGKAKSLEL
+523 IKGNIESLKIDTGIKTADETTKLVSL
-536 LTNISGKTDT
+536 LTTYNIE
-546 KNFVDLL
+546 
-553 NASGITYAILLN
+553 NATFN
-565 NNTSNYKDN
+565 NNQADILT
-574 LVFNGTTLN
+574 FTGTDVKGTRTF
-583 NKTIFAINYNDSVTM
+583 TINQGDTVNMSGNITGNYN
-598 QGKISGQYAFKP
+598 FKTV
-610 LGTFT
+610 GTFT
-615 PTVKVDSSTI
+615 PTINLSSGTTFI
-625 FEQNSKVT
+625 EGTKITATNGINFNIG
-633 SVDYNGKESGVNF
+633 NGK
-646 QVTEGALN
+646 QLT
-654 LGKLT
+654 LGTLT
-659 YKGDKLVYEG
+659 YSNNGFTYSGSNPFDSNTRYTITGNIKLNVSGITGDKLVA
-669 TNPFVDGYKYT
+669 
-680 INGNVQLGFV
+680 GNNLGQV
-690 GLTNLKSGQKF
+690 TDSTYNNNITVKG
-701 NIDQRNDN
+701 NID
-709 IKVNGSISMPS
+709 IPV
-720 FLKYQD
+720 FLKYSN
-726 GAFVVKSWDEMN
+726 GSFFVKSWGEIDSSE
-738 PYGNS
+738 GS
-743 NNFLETTYNNMLS
+743 AFLEGTYNNMLKQYS
-756 KYGQTGSEAITGALN
+756 SNEAIKAALN
-771 TWSKDALVGYIS
+771 NWSKDGIISYIKGS
-783 TGGINQ
+783 EITDYTFNLNGQ
-789 YDFTLDGKTYQN
+789 TYKN
-801 TLLTGSN
+801 TLIANNGL
-808 SNISKEFKITGSSG
+808 SKEFKLEGTTGG
-822 SITFQ
+822 SITFRD
-827 NIATSKG
+827 IATSNN
-834 LTLATTGGTVNL
+834 LTLNL
-846 TDGVS
+846 TGTNQSNILLDENVN
-851 IGGDINFGESSNVNL
+851 IGGDINFGNSENVNL
-866 NVNAYYAGGTAST
+866 TINARST
-879 IKNILGNGNDSNIK
+879 SSTVENILGNDKNSNIK
-893 LTHVNIT
+893 LTHVQIVGNN
-900 GDSSNGKIDLG
+900 SNDGKIDLG

-951 KAAKIS
+951 STSAIS
-957 LMALDVDSSI
+957 LMLLDVDSSI

-1203 TAGLPNELTGSYEE
+1203 AAGLPNELTGSYEE

-1232 TPYAYSNIV
+1232 TAYAYSNIV

-1441 SGETGVDLVKKIT
+1441 SGETGVDLVKKIA

-1459 VKLKAGTSLGYLLSG
+1459 IKLKTGTSLGYLLSG

-1482 TMGDAAFDIV
+1482 TMGDTAFNIA
-1492 TPDQDKTSVKFKV
+1492 TPDQDKTNVKFKV

-1517 NIEGSYITSSK
+1517 NVEGSYITSSK

>member
-1 MNNLLERFIKRNNKK
+1 MNNLLKRFIKRNNKK

-44 NEKKNILHVGID
+44 NEKENILYIGID

-160 ESNQTYNGVVLANGA
+160 EKDQTYNGVVLANGA
-175 TTKNFNNYGIV
+175 TTQNFNNHGIV

-212 VKNAVDSSSGTAQAI
+212 VKNAVNNSGDMAQAQAI
-227 KMNGNLYE
+227 EMNGTDGNKAFVK
-235 NYIFNGIDTTISV
+235 YILNGLETTIEVTSK
-248 SEGENKISNSIINVV
+248 GNTISNSVVNSLDNAINI
-263 ATKELE
+263 T
-269 DSEYKNN
+269 
-276 GIEISSGA
+276 SGA
-284 ELGLGSTIVNGN
+284 ELGLTSTTVNGN

-301 GTLTLTDANNKI
+301 GTLILTDDKNVFNGTVKGSNNASLK
-313 NGNVSG
+313 V
-319 TTNNDTIKLG
+319 G
-329 YKVDSN
+329 YKVDEN
-335 TNYTNLNTILKDSG
+335 TDYKNINTMLKDSG
-349 VDTLKF
+349 IDNLKF
-355 SDNENIVNVTEIKK
+355 SND
-369 SRFNGNYIGGS
+369 GN
-380 EADTFIVDG
+380 
-389 ANYTIDGGA
+389 TIDTTKISFAGKFEGGTGDDNFKVSSA
-398 GTDTLK
+398 SAKNIKIDAKEGKNTLT
-404 LTKEYTG
+404 LTEAYVGKT
-411 AVSDFSGV
+411 SDFSGIS
-419 TNIETLQLGDGSN
+419 NIETLQLGNGDN
-432 TLDISKINGKFTT
+432 ELTIENINGFST
-445 IKGGEFVNGGSG
+445 IKGGGYGSSGSG
-457 KNTIKTSTD
+457 SNTIKTSTD
-466 IGETLTLVGGKGLS
+466 VNDTLTLIGGKDSS
-480 VNNILVLDNSKNSI
+480 VNNILVLDNSSKSI

-512 NLKGINSVTLN
+512 NLKGTNSVTLN
-523 KENLNGKAKSLEL
+523 KENLNGKATSLEL
-536 LTNISGKTDT
+536 LTNISEKTET
-546 KNFVDLL
+546 KNLVDLL

-565 NNTSNYKDN
+565 NTSNYKDN
-574 LVFNGTTLN
+574 LVFNGTTLS
-583 NKTIFAINYNDSVTM
+583 NKTIFAINYDDSITM
-598 QGKISGQYAFKP
+598 QKNITGQYAFRP

-615 PTVKVDSSTI
+615 PTINLSSGTT
-625 FEQNSKVT
+625 FADGSKVT
-633 SVDYNGKESGVNF
+633 SVDYDGKESGVNF
-646 QVTEGALN
+646 KVTEGALN
-654 LGKLT
+654 LGSLK
-659 YKGDKLVYEG
+659 YENGKLVYNG

-680 INGNVQLGFV
+680 INGNVNLNFEGLENA
-690 GLTNLKSGQKF
+690 GLTSGKPIALGNVNN
-701 NIDQRNDN
+701 NIT
-709 IKVNGSISMPS
+709 ITGGSITIPS

-726 GAFVVKSWDEMN
+726 GAFVVKTWSEMN

-756 KYGQTGSEAITGALN
+756 DYGKNEAIKGALDK
-771 TWSKDALVGYIS
+771 WSKDALVSYI
-783 TGGINQ
+783 TNGGITQ
-789 YDFTLDGKTYQN
+789 YDFSLDGKTYQN
-801 TLLTGSN
+801 TLLTGDN
-808 SNISKEFKITGSSG
+808 SDISKEFKITGSSG

-827 NIATSKG
+827 NIATSNG

-951 KAAKIS
+951 STSAIS
-957 LMALDVDSSI
+957 LMLLDVDSSI

-985 SAGNSLVT
+985 SAGNSSVT

-1043 SVAEGGTLRNTL
+1043 SVAEGGTVRNTL
-1055 NVGKLSSRSTSSED
+1055 NVGKISVRSTTVKDYLTLSGD
-1069 SVTIG
+1069 
-1074 GNFSAFNEVNIQ
+1074 FSAFSNI
-1086 GTTKLNSNL
+1086 
-1095 VLSNGTSV
+1095 
-1103 NFNGNTVIAGLNTA
+1103 
-1117 NGVTTTVLDGTKV
+1117 
-1130 IGSNGTLLLDTSSVG
+1130 
-1145 LNTNISFANIEGMET
+1145 NIEGATKLESSSKLAEGTNINLGSNT
-1160 LAGVESNYV
+1160 LIAGINIENGTAKTVLSGANLEAGENSK
-1169 GYSLVKDSNGNYVV
+1169 LIIDTMKADSNTTISLDGITGIENVSKVDTNTIAHIIKENADGTYSV
-1183 EINKDLVSGEDSDII
+1183 EANKNLISGEGNNLANGIISSDNGEGLFGDITDKEA
-1198 QAILG
+1198 QAQL
-1203 TAGLPNELTGSYEE
+1203 LTD
-1217 QIKILNVLKEDTKYS
+1217 ITKDMMYS
-1232 TPYAYSNIV
+1232 SPYAYSSIV
-1241 SRKTAEMVNNA
+1241 SRKTAEMINNA

-1266 AYGSILGSGK
+1266 AYGSLLGSGK
-1276 EIKDYYTGAT
+1276 EIQDYYS
-1286 GVGSNIDTDI
+1286 GVNNTTSNINTDI
-1296 QGAYV
+1296 YGAYV

-1316 VAGNKTDSDIGKGSL
+1316 VGANKSDSDIAKSSLDGKGM
-1331 KGNGAYLGAYVKHNV
+1331 YLGGYVKHNYSD
-1346 KENIQVIGGIAY
+1346 NLQIIGGLAY
-1358 QNNSYESDR
+1358 QYNSYESDR
-1367 VVGDSQKEF
+1367 VAGNSNKTLT
-1376 RHAKDYSDNTIT
+1376 YSEKYNDDTIT
-1388 GYISGKYEYKF
+1388 GFVGGKYEYKL
-1399 SDSLVLEPN
+1399 SETLTLQPN
-1408 TRLNITHVSQDSI
+1408 AKLNITHIMQDGVTES
-1421 SENKNETLNIET
+1421 NKEASLKANSKNFTNIGTEI
-1433 NKKSFTTV
+1433 
-1441 SGETGVDLVKKIT
+1441 GADLVKTINVQNGK
-1454 TEKGT
+1454 
-1459 VKLKAGTSLGYLLSG
+1459 VDLKVGTSLTYLITG
-1474 ADGKKVTA
+1474 ADKE
-1482 TMGDAAFDIV
+1482 TMGANLISDNTKFDIK
-1492 TPDQDKTSVKFKV
+1492 TPEQDKTNVKFKV

-1517 NIEGSYITSSK
+1517 NVEGSYITSSK

>member
-44 NEKKNILHVGID
+44 NEKENILYVGANGANTYKWGNNGIYYNID
-56 KNGKNAYELGGSVNA
+56 SS
-71 IDGDKLIINGRL
+71 DSKLIINGRL
-83 EAGNNTQSLEIKSEA
+83 EAGNNTQSLEISSNAKDV
-98 NNITVENNGFIDGV
+98 TVENNGFIDGV
-112 TIGRDYDSIKTNA
+112 TVGRDYDSIKTNA
-125 TFINNGIITNEG
+125 KFINNGIITNEG
-137 NALVIYSNK
+137 NALVIYSNQ
-146 ANVSNYGIIKAGQN
+146 ANVSNYGIIKAGKN
-160 ESNQTYNGVVLANGA
+160 EGTQTYNGVVLANGA
-175 TTKNFNNYGIV
+175 TTQNFNNCGIV

-212 VKNAVDSSSGTAQAI
+212 VKNAVDSSSGTAQVI
-227 KMNGNLYE
+227 TMNGTDGNKAFDK
-235 NYIFNGIDTTISV
+235 YILNGLDETIKVTTT
-248 SEGENKISNSIINVV
+248 GNTISNSVVNSLDKAIN
-263 ATKELE
+263 
-269 DSEYKNN
+269 
-276 GIEISSGA
+276 IESGA
-284 ELGLGSTIVNGN
+284 ELGLGSTTVNGN

-301 GTLTLTDANNKI
+301 GTLTLTDINNKI

-319 TTNNDTIKLG
+319 TTDNDIIKLG
-329 YKVDSN
+329 YQVDSN
-335 TNYTNLNTILKDSG
+335 TNYTNLNTILKGSG

-355 SDNENIVNVTEIKK
+355 SDN
-369 SRFNGNYIGGS
+369 GNTIDTTKISVVGKFEGGIG
-380 EADTFIVDG
+380 ADTFIVNG
-389 ANYTIDGGA
+389 ANYTIDGGD
-398 GTDTLK
+398 GKDTLSLSTAYNSNLSNFK
-404 LTKEYTG
+404 NI
-411 AVSDFSGV
+411 S
-419 TNIETLQLGDGSN
+419 NIETLQLANTTNEITIDSN
-432 TLDISKINGKFTT
+432 PANFTT
-445 IKGGEFVNGGSG
+445 IKGGTGNDSFVLTGNSGINLIGGSG
-457 KNTIKTSTD
+457 INTLK
-466 IGETLTLVGGKGLS
+466 L
-480 VNNILVLDNSKNSI
+480 NNSLNSI
-494 KFDGKLD
+494 NYAGVLGAEGEK
-501 TSGGD
+501 
-506 WNIQVN
+506 WNLVVN
-512 NLKGINSVTLN
+512 NLTKDVTLTQGN
-523 KENLNGKAKSLEL
+523 IKGNIESLKIDTGIETVDETTKLVSL
-536 LTNISGKTDT
+536 LTTYNIE
-546 KNFVDLL
+546 
-553 NASGITYAILLN
+553 NATFN
-565 NNTSNYKDN
+565 NNQKDI
-574 LVFNGTTLN
+574 LTFTGTDVKGTRTF
-583 NKTIFAINYNDSVTM
+583 TINQDDTVNMSGDITGNYN
-598 QGKISGQYAFKP
+598 FKTV
-610 LGTFT
+610 GTFT
-615 PTVKVDSSTI
+615 PTINLSSETTFNKDTKI
-625 FEQNSKVT
+625 T
-633 SVDYNGKESGVNF
+633 STNGINFNIENGK
-646 QVTEGALN
+646 QLT
-654 LGKLT
+654 LGTLT
-659 YKGDKLVYEG
+659 YSNNGFTYSGSNPFDSNTRYTITGNIKLNVSGITGDKLVA
-669 TNPFVDGYKYT
+669 
-680 INGNVQLGFV
+680 GNNLGQV
-690 GLTNLKSGQKF
+690 TDSTYNNNITVKG
-701 NIDQRNDN
+701 NID
-709 IKVNGSISMPS
+709 IPV
-720 FLKYQD
+720 FLKYSN
-726 GAFVVKSWDEMN
+726 GSFFVKSWGEIDSSE
-738 PYGNS
+738 GS
-743 NNFLETTYNNMLS
+743 AFLEGTYNNMLKQYS
-756 KYGQTGSEAITGALN
+756 SNEAIKAALN
-771 TWSKDALVGYIS
+771 NWSKDGIISYIKGS
-783 TGGINQ
+783 EITDYTFNLNGQ
-789 YDFTLDGKTYQN
+789 TYKN
-801 TLLTGSN
+801 TLIANNGL
-808 SNISKEFKITGSSG
+808 SKEFKLEGTTGG
-822 SITFQ
+822 SITFRD
-827 NIATSKG
+827 IATSNN
-834 LTLATTGGTVNL
+834 LTLNL
-846 TDGVS
+846 TGTNQSNILLDENVN
-851 IGGDINFGESSNVNL
+851 IGGDINFGNSENVNL
-866 NVNAYYAGGTAST
+866 TINARST
-879 IKNILGNGNDSNIK
+879 SSTVENILGNDKNSNIK
-893 LTHVNIT
+893 LTHVQIVGNN
-900 GDSSNGKIDLG
+900 SNDGKIDLG

-951 KAAKIS
+951 STLAIS
-957 LMALDVDSSI
+957 LMLLDVDSSI

-1203 TAGLPNELTGSYEE
+1203 AAGLPNELTGSYEE

-1232 TPYAYSNIV
+1232 TAYAYSNIV

-1441 SGETGVDLVKKIT
+1441 SGETGVDLVKKIA

-1459 VKLKAGTSLGYLLSG
+1459 IKLKTGTSLGYLLSG

-1482 TMGDAAFDIV
+1482 TMGDTAFNIA
-1492 TPDQDKTSVKFKV
+1492 TPDQDKTNVKFKV

-1517 NIEGSYITSSK
+1517 NVEGSYITSSK

>member
-44 NEKKNILHVGID
+44 NEKENILYVGID

-83 EAGNNTQSLEIKSEA
+83 EAGNNTQSLEISSNAKDV
-98 NNITVENNGFIDGV
+98 TVENNGFIDGV
-112 TIGRDYDSIKTNA
+112 TVGRDYDSIKTNA
-125 TFINNGIITNEG
+125 KFINNGIITNEG
-137 NALVIYSNK
+137 NALVIYSNQ
-146 ANVSNYGIIKAGQN
+146 ANVSNYGIIKAGKN
-160 ESNQTYNGVVLANGA
+160 EGTQTYNGVVLANGA
-175 TTKNFNNYGIV
+175 TTQNFNNYGIV

-284 ELGLGSTIVNGN
+284 ELGLGSTTVNGN

-329 YKVDSN
+329 YQVDSN

-349 VDTLKF
+349 VETLKF
-355 SDNENIVNVTEIKK
+355 SDNGNIIDTTQISFAGKFE
-369 SRFNGNYIGGS
+369 GGAG
-380 EADTFIVDG
+380 ADTFIVDG

-411 AVSDFSGV
+411 AVSNFSGV

-432 TLDISKINGKFTT
+432 TLDISNINGKFTT

-457 KNTIKTSTD
+457 KNTIKTSTN
-466 IGETLTLVGGKGLS
+466 IGETLTLVGGKDSS
-480 VNNILVLDNSKNSI
+480 VNNILVLDNSRNSI

-512 NLKGINSVTLN
+512 NLKGTNSVTLN
-523 KENLNGKAKSLEL
+523 KENLNGKATSLEL
-536 LTNISGKTDT
+536 LTNISKKTET
-546 KNFVDLL
+546 KNLVDLL

-565 NNTSNYKDN
+565 NTSNYKDE
-574 LVFNGTTLN
+574 LVFDGTTLS
-583 NKTIFAINYNDSVTM
+583 NKTIFAINSNDSVTM

-615 PTVKVDSSTI
+615 PTINLSSGTT
-625 FEQNSKVT
+625 FADGSKVT

-646 QVTEGALN
+646 KVTEGALN

-680 INGNVQLGFV
+680 INGNVQLGFE
-690 GLTNLKSGQKF
+690 GLTDLKP
-701 NIDQRNDN
+701 DQELTLDKRNDN
-709 IKVNGSISMPS
+709 IKVNGSITIPS

-726 GAFVVKSWDEMN
+726 GAFVVKTWSEMN
-738 PYGNS
+738 PYGNN

-756 KYGQTGSEAITGALN
+756 DYGKNEAIKGALDK
-771 TWSKDALVGYIS
+771 WSKDALVSYI
-783 TGGINQ
+783 TNGGITQ
-789 YDFTLDGKTYQN
+789 YDFSLDGKTYQN
-801 TLLTGSN
+801 TLLTGDN
-808 SNISKEFKITGSSG
+808 SDISKEFKITGSSG

-827 NIATSKG
+827 NIATSDS
-834 LTLATTGGTVNL
+834 LTLDTTDGTINL

-851 IGGDINFGESSNVNL
+851 IGGDINFGDSSNVNL
-866 NVNAYYAGGTAST
+866 NVNAYYAGGVAST
-879 IKNILGNGNDSNIK
+879 IKNIKGNDNDSNIS
-893 LTHVNIT
+893 LTHVNII
-900 GDSSNGKIDLG
+900 GNNSNDGKIDLG

-937 NQGSNVGTISLSKD
+937 NQGSNINIIKLEDNTSTL
-951 KAAKIS
+951 
-957 LMALDVDSSI
+957 ALNSTFNAI
-967 DNNIT
+967 EFNNTIT
-972 VNDGATV
+972 VNGGATV
-979 GTIDLS
+979 KTIDLTES
-985 SAGNSLVT
+985 TNGNVT
-993 LNSGKITNV
+993 VNSGSASEI
-1002 KFGSGNDMLTYN
+1002 KFGTGNNILTYN
-1014 GGNISS
+1014 GGEIKT
-1020 VDFGAGDNVLNVR
+1020 VDFGSGEGTFYTRADLVGVTIKGDNVKNALVVGDNTRTTKAEGYLTLSGDFSGISNITTNTDTKFASDITLRDNTNVSLGSNSLYLGV
-1033 ADLDLSNTKI
+1033 DYTSGTGEILSGTNIKVEGGNIVLDTTGVKGNATIELGNIEANSNTTFESSSLGHEIKFGEDGKAI
-1043 SVAEGGTLRNTL
+1043 VSIKETIVSDSVANDIIKDFIESGDYEDLMGDMTL
-1055 NVGKLSSRSTSSED
+1055 E
-1069 SVTIG
+1069 
-1074 GNFSAFNEVNIQ
+1074 EQ
-1086 GTTKLNSNL
+1086 EQQ
-1095 VLSNGTSV
+1095 
-1103 NFNGNTVIAGLNTA
+1103 
-1117 NGVTTTVLDGTKV
+1117 LD
-1130 IGSNGTLLLDTSSVG
+1130 
-1145 LNTNISFANIEGMET
+1145 
-1160 LAGVESNYV
+1160 
-1169 GYSLVKDSNGNYVV
+1169 SLVKEVGN
-1183 EINKDLVSGEDSDII
+1183 
-1198 QAILG
+1198 
-1203 TAGLPNELTGSYEE
+1203 LTY
-1217 QIKILNVLKEDTKYS
+1217 N
-1232 TPYAYSNIV
+1232 TPYSYSSIL
-1241 SRKTAEMVNNA
+1241 SRKTTEMVNNA
-1252 VMNFDL
+1252 IMDSDFTI
-1258 KADKNQWL
+1258 KKNEWV
-1266 AYGSILGSGK
+1266 AFGSVLGSNR
-1276 EIKDYYTGAT
+1276 EMKDYYS
-1286 GVGSNIDTDI
+1286 GVENINQNIDTDI
-1296 QGAYV
+1296 YGAYV
-1301 QAEYGYTDNTALGFV
+1301 QAEYGYTDNMALGFV
-1316 VAGNKTDSDIGKGSL
+1316 VGANKTDSDIGQNSL
-1331 KGNGAYLGAYVKHNV
+1331 KGTGAYLGGYSRYDYNS
-1346 KENIQVIGGIAY
+1346 IQLVAGFGY
-1358 QNNSYESDR
+1358 QHNSYDADR
-1367 VVGDSQKEF
+1367 
-1376 RHAKDYSDNTIT
+1376 TIT
-1388 GYISGKYEYKF
+1388 LLNKTMNYSKSYGNDTLTGYMGAKYTYEISQN
-1399 SDSLVLEPN
+1399 LTLEPN
-1408 TRLNITHVSQDSI
+1408 IKLNLTHTMQDGI
-1421 SENKNETLNIET
+1421 SEGKADSMAIKVDEEKTTTLTSEIGT
-1433 NKKSFTTV
+1433 
-1441 SGETGVDLVKKIT
+1441 DLVKSIVV
-1454 TEKGT
+1454 TEGK
-1459 VKLKAGTSLGYLLSG
+1459 VKVKAGISLMQIISG
-1474 ADGKKVTA
+1474 ADSDNMNGKLAKTGSKINI
-1482 TMGDAAFDIV
+1482 T
-1492 TPDQDKTSVKFKV
+1492 TPDQDKTNVKFKV

-1517 NIEGSYITSSK
+1517 NVEGSYITSSN

>member
-44 NEKKNILHVGID
+44 NEKDNILHVGID

-83 EAGNNTQSLEIKSEA
+83 EAGNNTQSLEISSNAKDV
-98 NNITVENNGFIDGV
+98 TVENNGFIDGV

-212 VKNAVDSSSGTAQAI
+212 VKNAVNNSGDMAQAQAI
-227 KMNGNLYE
+227 EMNGTDGNKAFVK
-235 NYIFNGIDTTISV
+235 YILNGLETTIEVTSK
-248 SEGENKISNSIINVV
+248 GNTISNSVVNSLDKAINI
-263 ATKELE
+263 K
-269 DSEYKNN
+269 
-276 GIEISSGA
+276 SGA
-284 ELGLGSTIVNGN
+284 ELGLGSTTVNGN

-329 YKVDSN
+329 YQVDSN
-335 TNYTNLNTILKDSG
+335 TNYTNLNTILKGSG
-349 VDTLKF
+349 VDALKF

-369 SRFNGNYIGGS
+369 SEFNGKYIGGS
-380 EADTFIVDG
+380 GADTFIVDG
-389 ANYTIDGGA
+389 ANYTINGGDGEDA
-398 GTDTLK
+398 LSLSTAYNSNLSNFK
-404 LTKEYTG
+404 NI
-411 AVSDFSGV
+411 S
-419 TNIETLQLGDGSN
+419 NIETLQLANTTNEITIDSN
-432 TLDISKINGKFTT
+432 PANFTT
-445 IKGGEFVNGGSG
+445 IKGGTGNDSFVLTGNSGINLIGGSG
-457 KNTIKTSTD
+457 TNTLKLNNSLSSINYAGVLGAE
-466 IGETLTLVGGKGLS
+466 GEKWNLV
-480 VNNILVLDNSKNSI
+480 
-494 KFDGKLD
+494 
-501 TSGGD
+501 
-506 WNIQVN
+506 VN
-512 NLKGINSVTLN
+512 NLTKDVTLTPENIKGNIESLSIETQITGETSKLVDFIN
-523 KENLNGKAKSLEL
+523 KY
-536 LTNISGKTDT
+536 
-546 KNFVDLL
+546 
-553 NASGITYAILLN
+553 GITYVIPLN
-565 NNTSNYKDN
+565 NGNFAYRDILT
-574 LVFNGTTLN
+574 FNGTELKQ
-583 NKTIFAINYNDSVTM
+583 KTKFGVNYNDEIIM
-598 QGKISGQYAFKP
+598 QGKISGQYAFRP

-615 PTVKVDSSTI
+615 PTINLSSGTTFVDGAKVI
-625 FEQNSKVT
+625 
-633 SVDYNGKESGVNF
+633 SVDYNGKEGGVNF
-646 QVTEGALN
+646 KVTGEALN
-654 LGKLT
+654 LGSLKYENGKL
-659 YKGDKLVYEG
+659 DYEG
-669 TNPFVDGYKYT
+669 ANPFVDGYKYT
-680 INGNVQLGFV
+680 INGNIQLGFV

-701 NIDQRNDN
+701 ILNQRNDN

-726 GAFVVKSWDEMN
+726 GAFVVKTWSEMN

-771 TWSKDALVGYIS
+771 TWSKDALVNYIS

-801 TLLTGSN
+801 TLLTGDN

-1043 SVAEGGTLRNTL
+1043 SVAEDGTLRNTL

-1183 EINKDLVSGEDSDII
+1183 EINKSLATGEDGDII
-1198 QAILG
+1198 QSILSTDG
-1203 TAGLPNELTGSYEE
+1203 VANEFADMTQEE
-1217 QIKILNVLKEDTKYS
+1217 QIKTFKDIANDISSS

-1316 VAGNKTDSDIGKGSL
+1316 VAGNKTDSDIGKSSL
-1331 KGNGAYLGAYVKHNV
+1331 KGNGAYLGAYVKHNYS
-1346 KENIQVIGGIAY
+1346 ENLQIIGGIAY

-1367 VVGDSQKEF
+1367 VAGNSSKSYTYS
-1376 RHAKDYSDNTIT
+1376 KDYSDNTIT
-1388 GYISGKYEYKF
+1388 GFIGGKYEYKL

-1408 TRLNITHVSQDSI
+1408 TRLNITHVSQDKI
-1421 SENKNETLNIET
+1421 SENKAQILSMEV
-1433 NKKSFTTV
+1433 KKENFTTV
-1441 SGETGVDLVKKIT
+1441 SGETGVDLVKKIA
-1454 TEKGT
+1454 TEKGN
-1459 VKLKAGTSLGYLLSG
+1459 VKLKVGTSLGYILDG
-1474 ADGKKVTA
+1474 ADGKKISSGTYEIDV
-1482 TMGDAAFDIV
+1482 
-1492 TPDQDKTSVKFKV
+1492 PNQDKTNVKFKV

-1517 NIEGSYITSSK
+1517 NVEGSYITSSK

>member
-37 AATIIDK
+37 AATEINGNLMGEDYTLRID
-44 NEKKNILHVGID
+44 VD
-56 KNGKNAYELGGSVNA
+56 NGKNKYYWKTEGSNTTAKNVADDN
-71 IDGDKLIINGRL
+71 KVIINGNLTSKHSHTLRIGDNVEGL
-83 EAGNNTQSLEIKSEA
+83 
-98 NNITVENNGFIDGV
+98 TVENNGNIEGV
-112 TIGRDYDSIKTNA
+112 TIGGNIEGQKATTNA
-125 TFINNGIITNEG
+125 ILNNNGVITNNDG
-137 NALVIYSNK
+137 NAIIVYSESAKVN
-146 ANVSNYGIIKAGQN
+146 NYGIIKGGEKGVQIAAGN
-160 ESNQTYNGVVLANGA
+160 EGTILNNQGIIIDKAGNVLSAG
-175 TTKNFNNYGIV
+175 TG
-186 IDGDGKISSVGA
+186 
-198 SNQQVTMDNGITYT
+198 NQQVTMADGSSYT
-212 VKNAVDSSSGTAQAI
+212 VKNAVSGTTAQAI
-227 KMNGNLYE
+227 TMNGTSGSNSFT
-235 NYIFNGIDTTISV
+235 NYILNGIDTTISV
-248 SEGENKISNSIINVV
+248 SKGESGGENKISNSIINVV
-263 ATKELE
+263 ATKMPGAS
-269 DSEYKNN
+269 DYKNN
-276 GIEISSGA
+276 GIEILNGA
-284 ELGLGSTIVNGN
+284 ALKLESTTVNGN

-313 NGNVSG
+313 NGTIQGNGNS
-319 TTNNDTIKLG
+319 DTIGLG
-329 YKVDSN
+329 YAITDTDSTSLKGIVNSTIENLQLSNSSN
-335 TNYTNLNTILKDSG
+335 TI
-349 VDTLKF
+349 
-355 SDNENIVNVTEIKK
+355 NVTKVKELG
-369 SRFNGNYIGGS
+369 FNGKYIGGTGV
-380 EADTFIVDG
+380 DIFIVDG

-404 LTKEYTG
+404 LTKGYTG

-432 TLDISKINGKFTT
+432 TLDISNINGKFTT
-445 IKGGEFVNGGSG
+445 IKGGATESNKFITTKSIAEGA
-457 KNTIKTSTD
+457 
-466 IGETLTLVGGKGLS
+466 LTLISGANSTLYL
-480 VNNILVLDNSKNSI
+480 NNINNPIDFK
-494 KFDGKLD
+494 GKLE
-501 TSGGD
+501 GKD
-506 WNIQVN
+506 WNIQIN
-512 NLKGINSVTLN
+512 NLSTDKSITLS
-523 KENLNGKAKSLEL
+523 NLNGVAKTLSIDTAVSGEAE
-536 LTNISGKTDT
+536 TN
-546 KNFVDLL
+546 NLVNLL
-553 NASGITYAILLN
+553 NSSGITYAALVN
-565 NNTSNYKDN
+565 GGKQNDN
-574 LVFNGTTLN
+574 LLFKDTTLT
-583 NKTIFAINYNDSVTM
+583 NKSTFSVNQYDSVTM
-598 QGKISGQYAFKP
+598 QGKISGQYAFRP

-615 PTVKVDSSTI
+615 PTVNLSSGTT
-625 FEQNSKVT
+625 FVEGSKVT

-646 QVTEGALN
+646 KVTSGALN
-654 LGKLT
+654 LGSLK
-659 YKGDKLVYEG
+659 YENGKLVYNG

-680 INGNVQLGFV
+680 INGNVNLSFEGLENA
-690 GLTNLKSGQKF
+690 GLTSGKSIALGNVNN
-701 NIDQRNDN
+701 NIT
-709 IKVNGSISMPS
+709 ITGGSLSMPS
-720 FLKYQD
+720 FLKYSN
-726 GAFVVKSWDEMN
+726 GAFVVKTWSEMN

-771 TWSKDALVGYIS
+771 TWSKDALVNYIS

-801 TLLTGSN
+801 TLLTGDN

-951 KAAKIS
+951 KATKIS

-1043 SVAEGGTLRNTL
+1043 SVAEDGTLRNTL

-1069 SVTIG
+1069 SVTIDG
-1074 GNFSAFNEVNIQ
+1074 DFSAFNEVNIQ

-1095 VLSNGTSV
+1095 ILAKDTSV

-1183 EINKDLVSGEDSDII
+1183 EINKSLATGEDGDII
-1198 QAILG
+1198 QSILSTDG
-1203 TAGLPNELTGSYEE
+1203 VANEFADMTQEE
-1217 QIKILNVLKEDTKYS
+1217 QIKTFKDIANDISSS

-1316 VAGNKTDSDIGKGSL
+1316 VAGNKTDSDIGKSSL
-1331 KGNGAYLGAYVKHNV
+1331 KGNGAYLGAYIKHNYS
-1346 KENIQVIGGIAY
+1346 ENLQIIGGIAY

-1367 VVGDSQKEF
+1367 VAGNSSKSYTYS
-1376 RHAKDYSDNTIT
+1376 KDYSDNTIT
-1388 GYISGKYEYKF
+1388 GFIGGKYEYKL

-1408 TRLNITHVSQDSI
+1408 TRLNITHVSQDKI
-1421 SENKNETLNIET
+1421 SENKAQILSMEV
-1433 NKKSFTTV
+1433 KKENFTTV
-1441 SGETGVDLVKKIT
+1441 SGETGVDLVKKIA
-1454 TEKGT
+1454 TEKGN
-1459 VKLKAGTSLGYLLSG
+1459 VKLKVGTSLGYILDG
-1474 ADGKKVTA
+1474 ADGKKISSGTYEIDV
-1482 TMGDAAFDIV
+1482 
-1492 TPDQDKTSVKFKV
+1492 PNQDKTNVKFKV

-1517 NIEGSYITSSK
+1517 NVEGSYITSSK

>member
-37 AATIIDK
+37 AATVIDK
-44 NEKKNILHVGID
+44 NEKEYILHVGE
-56 KNGKNAYELGGSVNA
+56 NGDNSYRWGGSKYLYT
-71 IDGDKLIINGRL
+71 IDQNKLIINGRL
-83 EAGNNTQSLEIKSEA
+83 EAGNNTQSLEISSNAKDV
-98 NNITVENNGFIDGV
+98 TVENNGFIDGV
-112 TIGRDYDSIKTNA
+112 TIGRENDQAKTNA

-137 NALVIYSNK
+137 NALVIYSNQ

-227 KMNGNLYE
+227 KMNENLYE

-248 SEGENKISNSIINVV
+248 SEGKNKISNSIINVV

-284 ELGLGSTIVNGN
+284 ELGLGSTTVNGN

-329 YKVDSN
+329 YQVEGN
-335 TNYTNLNTILKDSG
+335 TNYSNLNNILTVSRGIDN
-349 VDTLKF
+349 LKF
-355 SDNENIVNVTEIKK
+355 SDN
-369 SRFNGNYIGGS
+369 GNTIDTTQISFAGKFEGGAG
-380 EADTFIVDG
+380 ADTFIVNG

-411 AVSDFSGV
+411 SVSNFSGV

-457 KNTIKTSTD
+457 KNTIKTSND
-466 IGETLTLVGGKGLS
+466 IGETLTLVGGKGSS

-512 NLKGINSVTLN
+512 NLKGTNSVTLN
-523 KENLNGKAKSLEL
+523 KENLNGKATSLEL
-536 LTNISGKTDT
+536 LTNISEETET
-546 KNFVDLL
+546 KNLVDLL

-565 NNTSNYKDN
+565 NNTSDYKDD

-583 NKTIFAINYNDSVTM
+583 NKTIFAINYKDSITM
-598 QGKISGQYAFKP
+598 QGEITGQYAFEP

-615 PTVKVDSSTI
+615 PTINLSSGTT
-625 FEQNSKVT
+625 FAKGSKVT
-633 SVDYNGKESGVNF
+633 SVDYNGKEGGVNF
-646 QVTEGALN
+646 KVTGEALN
-654 LGKLT
+654 LGSLKYENGKL
-659 YKGDKLVYEG
+659 DYEG
-669 TNPFVDGYKYT
+669 ANPFVDGYKYT
-680 INGNVQLGFV
+680 INGNIQLGFV
-690 GLTNLKSGQKF
+690 GLTNLESEQKF
-701 NIDQRNDN
+701 ILNQRNDN
-709 IKVNGSISMPS
+709 IKVNGSITIPS

-726 GAFVVKSWDEMN
+726 GAFVVKTWSEMN

-756 KYGQTGSEAITGALN
+756 DYGKNEAIKGALDK
-771 TWSKDALVGYIS
+771 WSKDALVSYI
-783 TGGINQ
+783 TNGGITQ
-789 YDFTLDGKTYQN
+789 YDFSLDGKTYQN
-801 TLLTGSN
+801 TLLTGDN

-827 NIATSKG
+827 NIATSER
-834 LTLATTGGTVNL
+834 LTLAITGGTVNL

-851 IGGDINFGESSNVNL
+851 IGGDINFGDSSNVNL

-929 SGKNTLEL
+929 SGKNTIEL

-951 KAAKIS
+951 KAARIS

-1043 SVAEGGTLRNTL
+1043 SVAEGGTVKNTL
-1055 NVGKLSSRSTSSED
+1055 NVGKLSSRSTTTND

-1074 GNFSAFNEVNIQ
+1074 GDFSAFNEVNIQ

-1095 VLSNGTSV
+1095 ILAKDTSV

-1130 IGSNGTLLLDTSSVG
+1130 VGNSGVLKLDTSSIG
-1145 LNTNISFANIEGMET
+1145 LNTNISLSGIDGIDTIAQIESSFA
-1160 LAGVESNYV
+1160 
-1169 GYSLVKDSNGNYVV
+1169 GYNLTKDSNGNYVV
-1183 EINKDLVSGEDSDII
+1183 EINKNLASGQDGDII
-1198 QAILG
+1198 QSILSTEG
-1203 TAGLPNELTGSYEE
+1203 AAKEFSNLTSEE
-1217 QIKILNVLKEDTKYS
+1217 QLKTFKDIANSISSS

-1316 VAGNKTDSDIGKGSL
+1316 VAGNKTDSDIGKSSL
-1331 KGNGAYLGAYVKHNV
+1331 KGNGAYLGTYIKHNHG
-1346 KENIQVIGGIAY
+1346 ENLQIIGGIAY

-1367 VVGDSQKEF
+1367 VAGNSLKSYSYS
-1376 RHAKDYSDNTIT
+1376 KDYSDNTIT
-1388 GYISGKYEYKF
+1388 GFIGGKYEYKL
-1399 SDSLVLEPN
+1399 SEDLTLEPN
-1408 TRLNITHVSQDSI
+1408 TRLNITHINQDKI
-1421 SENKNETLNIET
+1421 SENKSQMFSMEV
-1433 NKKSFTTV
+1433 KKESFTTV
-1441 SGETGVDLVKKIT
+1441 SGETGVDLVKKIS
-1454 TEKGT
+1454 TEKGNI
-1459 VKLKAGTSLGYLLSG
+1459 KLKVGTSLGYILDG
-1474 ADGKKVTA
+1474 ADGKKISGTYEIDV
-1482 TMGDAAFDIV
+1482 
-1492 TPDQDKTSVKFKV
+1492 PNQDKTNVKFKV

-1517 NIEGSYITSSK
+1517 NVEGSYITSSK

-1536 GIGYRF
+1536 GIGIGYRF

>member
-44 NEKKNILHVGID
+44 NEKDNILHVGID

-160 ESNQTYNGVVLANGA
+160 EKDQTYNGVVLANGA
-175 TTKNFNNYGIV
+175 TTQNFNNYGIV

-212 VKNAVDSSSGTAQAI
+212 VKNAVDSSSGTAQVI
-227 KMNGNLYE
+227 TMNGTDGNKAFDK
-235 NYIFNGIDTTISV
+235 YILNGLNETIKVTTT
-248 SEGENKISNSIINVV
+248 GNTISNSVVNSLDKAIN
-263 ATKELE
+263 
-269 DSEYKNN
+269 
-276 GIEISSGA
+276 IESGA
-284 ELGLGSTIVNGN
+284 DLGLGSTTVNGN

-319 TTNNDTIKLG
+319 TTNNDVVKLG
-329 YKVDSN
+329 YQVEGN
-335 TNYTNLNTILKDSG
+335 TNYSNLNNILTVSRG
-349 VDTLKF
+349 IDTLKF
-355 SDNENIVNVTEIKK
+355 HD
-369 SRFNGNYIGGS
+369 NGNTIDTTQISFAGKFEGGTG
-380 EADTFIVDG
+380 ADTFIVNG
-389 ANYTIDGGA
+389 ANYTIDGGSGA
-398 GTDTLK
+398 DTLK
-404 LTKEYTG
+404 LTKGYTG

-432 TLDISKINGKFTT
+432 TLDISDINGKFTT
-445 IKGGEFVNGGSG
+445 IKGGGYGSSGSG
-457 KNTIKTSTD
+457 SNTIKTSTD
-466 IGETLTLVGGKGLS
+466 VNDTLTLIGGKDSS
-480 VNNILVLDNSKNSI
+480 VKNILVLDNSNNSI

-501 TSGGD
+501 PSGGD
-506 WNIQVN
+506 WNVQVN
-512 NLKGINSVTLN
+512 NLKGTNSVTLN
-523 KENLNGKAKSLEL
+523 KENLNGKATSLEL
-536 LTNISGKTDT
+536 LTNISGETET
-546 KNFVDLL
+546 KNLVDLL
-553 NASGITYAILLN
+553 NASGITYAIPLN

-574 LVFNGTTLN
+574 LVFNETTLN

-598 QGKISGQYAFKP
+598 QKNITGQYAFKP

-615 PTVKVDSSTI
+615 PTVKVDSSTT

-646 QVTEGALN
+646 QVTRGALS
-654 LGKLT
+654 LGSLK
-659 YKGDKLVYEG
+659 YENGKLVYSG

-680 INGNVQLGFV
+680 INGNVNLSFEGLENA
-690 GLTNLKSGQKF
+690 GLTSGKSIALGNVNN
-701 NIDQRNDN
+701 NIT
-709 IKVNGSISMPS
+709 ITGGSLSMPS
-720 FLKYQD
+720 FLKYSN
-726 GAFVVKSWDEMN
+726 GAFVVKTWSEMN

-756 KYGQTGSEAITGALN
+756 NYGKNEAITGALN
-771 TWSKDALVGYIS
+771 TWSKDALVKYINNGS
-783 TGGINQ
+783 INQ

-801 TLLTGSN
+801 TLLTGDN

-937 NQGSNVGTISLSKD
+937 NQGSNVGTISLSKNSTS
-951 KAAKIS
+951 AIS

-993 LNSGKITNV
+993 LNSGKITNI

-1033 ADLDLSNTKI
+1033 ADLDLSNTTI

-1183 EINKDLVSGEDSDII
+1183 EINKSLATGEDGDII
-1198 QAILG
+1198 QSILSTDG
-1203 TAGLPNELTGSYEE
+1203 VANEFADMTQEE
-1217 QIKILNVLKEDTKYS
+1217 QIKTFKDIANDISSS

-1316 VAGNKTDSDIGKGSL
+1316 VAGNKTDSDIGKSSL
-1331 KGNGAYLGAYVKHNV
+1331 KGNGAYLGAYVKHNYS
-1346 KENIQVIGGIAY
+1346 ENLQIIGGIAY

-1367 VVGDSQKEF
+1367 VAGNSSKSYTYS
-1376 RHAKDYSDNTIT
+1376 KDYSDNTIT
-1388 GYISGKYEYKF
+1388 GFIGGKYEYKL

-1408 TRLNITHVSQDSI
+1408 TRLNITHVSQDKI
-1421 SENKNETLNIET
+1421 SENKAQILSMEV
-1433 NKKSFTTV
+1433 KKENFTTV
-1441 SGETGVDLVKKIT
+1441 SGETGVDLVKKIA
-1454 TEKGT
+1454 TEKGN
-1459 VKLKAGTSLGYLLSG
+1459 VKLKVGTSLGYILDG
-1474 ADGKKVTA
+1474 ADGKKISSGTYEIDV
-1482 TMGDAAFDIV
+1482 
-1492 TPDQDKTSVKFKV
+1492 PNQDKTNVKFKV

-1517 NIEGSYITSSK
+1517 NVEGSYITSSK